1 MLDWMKKLFN
11 KEEEQTAMNKEVP
24 KQIESQPKIPRVN
37 HYTEAREAQMAS
49 RNAGKCRFPLIPDD
63 GFDEDDVREQPRF
76 EEQHVQSGVYEDQPT
91 QRGIKVE
98 RSRRPYV
105 EKVVATYEEPEVQY
119 EPDPEP
125 VVKKVSVPSQE
136 SSRRPFR
143 PTEMIS
149 PIYGYNRPSVEK
161 KVEKQEEEKE
171 REDLEISV
179 EGKSV
184 VDAWLEK
191 KGYTLSAFSEG
202 QTTTPSSSGRAGN
215 QQEEQNHSKKEE
227 KSVVD
232 QWLEKNGYEIERQ
245 EPVVEEKEVVQ
256 EINTPQEVSA
266 DEFLHKTI
274 AERTED
280 AGKEKDVVV
289 SNENSLQEE
298 LVDSQVEHEDTILA
312 EEMKCNTEIEK
323 QTSEESVIVKAEE
336 KLEETII
343 VEIPEEFAEIAETEE
358 PEVEV
363 TAETEESEEVE
374 VTAET
379 EESEEVEVIAEAE
392 ESEEV
397 EVTAETEESE
407 EVEVTAETEESEE
420 VEVTAEAEE
429 SEEVEVTA
437 ETEEF
442 EEVKV
447 IAEAE
452 ESEEAEV
459 TTETE
464 ESEEVEEIAETEE
477 SEEVEEIAEAE
488 ESEEVEVIAE
498 AEESEEVEVTTET
511 EESEEVEV
519 TAETEESEEVEVTA
533 EAEESEEVE
542 VTAETEEFE
551 EVKVIAEAEESEEA
565 EVTTETEE
573 SEEVEEIAETEE
585 SEEVEEIAEAEES
598 EEVEVIAE
606 AEESE
611 EVEVT
616 TETEESEEVEV
627 TAETEESEEVE
638 VTAEAEESEEVEV
651 TAETEEFEE
660 VKVIAEAEESEE
672 VEEIAEAE
680 ESEVEAFVE
689 LEETQPEMVLDEA
702 IEQKSE
708 FIHVAEADEQ
718 TKKDVQ
724 SFANVLIAETEENKL
739 VVEEALVAE
748 EQPVVEEA
756 PIAEGKP
763 VVEEAPVAE
772 EQLVVEEALVA
783 EEQPVVEEAP
793 IAEGKSVVEEAPVA
807 EEQLVVEETTIAEE
821 KPVVPKEEPKR
832 EKKRHVPFNVVMLK
846 QDRTRLMER
855 HAARTSVMQPSMGER
870 VENKPVHQVE
880 ESPVQ
885 QVVVESRVEE
895 QPVKQV
901 VVDPQVEEQPM
912 QQVVVEPQ
920 VEEQPMQQVVV
931 EPQVKE
937 QPMQQVVVEPQVE
950 VQPMQQVVVEPQV
963 KEQPMQQ
970 VVVEP
975 QVKEQP
981 MQQVVVE
988 PQVEEQ
994 LGQQMVVESQVEEKP
1009 MQQVVV
1015 EQVQKPISST
1025 EVQEKAYVVNQREND
1040 MRNVLQTPPTYT
1052 VPPLALLS
1060 IPRQAAL
1067 DNKEWLEEQ
1076 KELLDTTFNN
1086 FHVGAHVINVSQ
1098 GPAVTRFEVQPDPGV
1113 KVNKITNLS
1122 DDIKLSLAA
1131 KDIRIEAPI
1140 PGKSAIGIEVPNKES
1155 KPVFLREILR
1165 SPVFTKSES
1174 PLTVAL
1180 GLDISGDPIVTDIRK
1195 MPHGLIAGAT
1205 GSGKSVC
1212 INAILTSILYKA
1224 KPHEV
1229 KLMLIDPKMVEL
1241 APYNSVPHLVAPVIT
1256 DVKAATAALKWAV
1269 EEMERRYELFAH
1281 AGARDLTRY
1290 NTIVSEREIPGET
1303 LPYIVIVID
1312 ELADLMMV
1320 APGDVEEAICRIAQK
1335 ARACGIHLLVATQ
1348 RPSVDVITGLIK
1360 SNIPTRIAFTVSS
1373 QVDSRTIIDIGGA
1386 EKLLGRGD
1394 MLFLGNGTS
1403 KPVRVQ
1409 GVYVSDDEIEK
1420 TVDHVKKQM
1429 KPNYLFQQEDLLAKT
1444 EQSESEDE
1452 LFFDACQFVVEQ
1464 GGASTSSVQR
1474 KFRIGYNRA
1483 ARLIEEME
1491 SQGIISEARGTKP
1504 RDVLISEDEF
1514 AAMQETNV

>member
-11 KEEEQTAMNKEVP
+11 KEEEQTAINKEVP
-24 KQIESQPKIPRVN
+24 KQIESQSKIPRVN

-49 RNAGKCRFPLIPDD
+49 RNAGKCRFPLVPDN
-63 GFDEDDVREQPRF
+63 GFDEEDVIATGHF
-76 EEQHVQSGVYEDQPT
+76 EEQPVQVVTYENQPT

-98 RSRRPYV
+98 RSRRQYV
-105 EKVVATYEEPEVQY
+105 EQVVSTYEEPEVQY
-119 EPDPEP
+119 EPEREP
-125 VVKKVSVPSQE
+125 VVKKASAPSQE
-136 SSRRPFR
+136 SNRRPFR

-191 KGYTLSAFSEG
+191 KGYTLSDFSEG
-202 QTTTPSSSGRAGN
+202 QATTSSSHEGVDQRD
-215 QQEEQNHSKKEE
+215 QQSKKEE

-245 EPVVEEKEVVQ
+245 EPIVEKEVVQ
-256 EINTPQEVSA
+256 EISAQQAVPAGEVP
-266 DEFLHKTI
+266 HQTI
-274 AERTED
+274 AERMED
-280 AGKEKDVVV
+280 AKQESDVVAK
-289 SNENSLQEE
+289 NILQTE
-298 LVDSQVEHEDTILA
+298 LVDSKVEHEDTILS
-312 EEMKCNTEIEK
+312 EETKRNTEIEQPTIEVEK
-323 QTSEESVIVKAEE
+323 QAPEESVIVKAEE
-336 KLEETII
+336 KLEETIV
-343 VEIPEEFAEIAETEE
+343 VEIQEEVEAIAEAEAPEELEVIAETKESE
-358 PEVEV
+358 EVEV
-363 TAETEESEEVE
+363 ITETEAPEEAEVIAETEESEELEVIAETEVPEEVE
-374 VTAET
+374 VIAETEVPEEVEVIAETKESEEVEVITETEAQEEAEVITETEAQEEAEVIAET

-392 ESEEV
+392 ELEKV
-397 EVTAETEESE
+397 E
-407 EVEVTAETEESEE
+407 
-420 VEVTAEAEE
+420 
-429 SEEVEVTA
+429 
-437 ETEEF
+437 
-442 EEVKV
+442 V

-452 ESEEAEV
+452 EL
-459 TTETE
+459 
-464 ESEEVEEIAETEE
+464 
-477 SEEVEEIAEAE
+477 
-488 ESEEVEVIAE
+488 EEVEVIAE
-498 AEESEEVEVTTET
+498 AEEL
-511 EESEEVEV
+511 
-519 TAETEESEEVEVTA
+519 
-533 EAEESEEVE
+533 
-542 VTAETEEFE
+542 
-551 EVKVIAEAEESEEA
+551 
-565 EVTTETEE
+565 
-573 SEEVEEIAETEE
+573 
-585 SEEVEEIAEAEES
+585 

-606 AEESE
+606 AEELE
-611 EVEVT
+611 EVE
-616 TETEESEEVEV
+616 
-627 TAETEESEEVE
+627 
-638 VTAEAEESEEVEV
+638 
-651 TAETEEFEE
+651 
-660 VKVIAEAEESEE
+660 VIAEAEELEE
-672 VEEIAEAE
+672 VEVIAEAE
-680 ESEVEAFVE
+680 ELEEVEVIAEAEELEKVE
-689 LEETQPEMVLDEA
+689 VIAETEAPEEAEPVALEETQQEMVLNEA
-702 IEQKSE
+702 IEQTNE
-708 FIHVAEADEQ
+708 FIHVAEAEEQ
-718 TKKDVQ
+718 AKKDVQ
-724 SFANVLIAETEENKL
+724 SFADVLIAEEQR
-739 VVEEALVAE
+739 VVEEAPIAEGQQVVEEAPIAEEQRVVEEARIAEEQQVVEEARIAE

-756 PIAEGKP
+756 RIAEEQQ
-763 VVEEAPVAE
+763 VVEEAPIAEEQRVVEEVPVAE
-772 EQLVVEEALVA
+772 EQQVVEEVPVAEEQQVVEETPVAEEQQVVEEVPVAEEQQVVEEAAIAEAQQVVEEAVIA
-783 EEQPVVEEAP
+783 EEQPVVEET
-793 IAEGKSVVEEAPVA
+793 PVA
-807 EEQLVVEETTIAEE
+807 EAQ
-821 KPVVPKEEPKR
+821 PVVQKEEPKR

-855 HAARTSVMQPSMGER
+855 HAARANAMQSSMSER
-870 VENKPVHQVE
+870 VENKPVQQVE
-880 ESPVQ
+880 EKPV
-885 QVVVESRVEE
+885 
-895 QPVKQV
+895 
-901 VVDPQVEEQPM
+901 

-920 VEEQPMQQVVV
+920 VEEKPMQQVVEEKPV
-931 EPQVKE
+931 
-937 QPMQQVVVEPQVE
+937 QQE
-950 VQPMQQVVVEPQV
+950 
-963 KEQPMQQ
+963 
-970 VVVEP
+970 
-975 QVKEQP
+975 
-981 MQQVVVE
+981 VVE
-988 PQVEEQ
+988 PQVEEKPV
-994 LGQQMVVESQVEEKP
+994 QQEVVEPQVEEKP
-1009 MQQVVV
+1009 VQQEVVEQQVEEKPVEQEVVEPQVEEKPVQQEVVEPQVEEKPVQQEVVEPQVEEKSMQQVVV
-1015 EQVQKPISST
+1015 EQVQKPTSST

-1040 MRNVLQTPPTYT
+1040 MRNVLQTPPTYAI
-1052 VPPLALLS
+1052 PPLTLLS
-1060 IPRQAAL
+1060 IPQQAAL
-1067 DNKEWLEEQ
+1067 DNTEWLDEQ

-1290 NTIVSEREIPGET
+1290 NTIVSGREIPGET

-1420 TVDHVKKQM
+1420 TVDHVRKQM
-1429 KPNYLFQQEDLLAKT
+1429 KPNYLFKQEDLLAKT
-1444 EQSESEDE
+1444 EQAESEDE

-1491 SQGIISEARGTKP
+1491 SQGIISEGRGTKP

>member
-49 RNAGKCRFPLIPDD
+49 RNAGKCRFPLVPDN
-63 GFDEDDVREQPRF
+63 GFDEEDESEVNRF
-76 EEQHVQSGVYEDQPT
+76 EEQPVQGVTYEEPT
-91 QRGIKVE
+91 AQRGIKVE

-105 EKVVATYEEPEVQY
+105 EKVVSTYEEPEVQY
-119 EPDPEP
+119 EPVRES
-125 VVKKVSVPSQE
+125 VVKKASAPSQE
-136 SSRRPFR
+136 SNRRPFR

-161 KVEKQEEEKE
+161 KEEKQEEVKE

-191 KGYTLSAFSEG
+191 KGYKLSDFSEG
-202 QTTTPSSSGRAGN
+202 QAPTSSSHRAAN
-215 QQEEQNHSKKEE
+215 QQGEQQYEENKKEE

-245 EPVVEEKEVVQ
+245 VPLVEEKEVIQ
-256 EINTPQEVSA
+256 EMSTPQEVSA
-266 DEFLHKTI
+266 DELLHKTV
-274 AERTED
+274 AEQMES
-280 AGKEKDVVV
+280 AKLEKDVVV
-289 SNENSLQEE
+289 LNENNLQEE
-298 LVDSQVEHEDTILA
+298 LVASKVEHEDTILS
-312 EEMKCNTEIEK
+312 EEIKRNTEIKQPTIEVEK
-323 QTSEESVIVKAEE
+323 QAPEESVIVKAEE

-343 VEIPEEFAEIAETEE
+343 VEIPEEVSK
-358 PEVEV
+358 VEV
-363 TAETEESEEVE
+363 ITETEESEEVE
-374 VTAET
+374 VIAEAKELEEVEVIAET

-397 EVTAETEESE
+397 EVIAEAEESEEAEVIAETEESE
-407 EVEVTAETEESEE
+407 EVEVIAEAEEVEVIAETEEVEVIAETEESEE
-420 VEVTAEAEE
+420 VEVIAEAKE
-429 SEEVEVTA
+429 SEEVEVIA
-437 ETEEF
+437 EAKELEEVEVIAEAEES

-459 TTETE
+459 
-464 ESEEVEEIAETEE
+464 IAET
-477 SEEVEEIAEAE
+477 E

-498 AEESEEVEVTTET
+498 AEESEE
-511 EESEEVEV
+511 
-519 TAETEESEEVEVTA
+519 A
-533 EAEESEEVE
+533 
-542 VTAETEEFE
+542 
-551 EVKVIAEAEESEEA
+551 
-565 EVTTETEE
+565 
-573 SEEVEEIAETEE
+573 
-585 SEEVEEIAEAEES
+585 
-598 EEVEVIAE
+598 EVIAE
-606 AEESE
+606 AEELE
-611 EVEVT
+611 EV
-616 TETEESEEVEV
+616 
-627 TAETEESEEVE
+627 
-638 VTAEAEESEEVEV
+638 
-651 TAETEEFEE
+651 
-660 VKVIAEAEESEE
+660 
-672 VEEIAEAE
+672 
-680 ESEVEAFVE
+680 
-689 LEETQPEMVLDEA
+689 EA

-724 SFANVLIAETEENKL
+724 SFANVLIAETEENRR
-739 VVEEALVAE
+739 VVEEAQVAEEQRVVEEAPVVEEQRVVEETPVVEEQRVVEETPIAE
-748 EQPVVEEA
+748 EQPVV
-756 PIAEGKP
+756 
-763 VVEEAPVAE
+763 
-772 EQLVVEEALVA
+772 Q
-783 EEQPVVEEAP
+783 
-793 IAEGKSVVEEAPVA
+793 
-807 EEQLVVEETTIAEE
+807 
-821 KPVVPKEEPKR
+821 KEEPKR

-855 HAARTSVMQPSMGER
+855 HAARANAMQPSANVR
-870 VENKPVHQVE
+870 VENKPVQQEVAEPQVE
-880 ESPVQ
+880 ERPVQ
-885 QVVVESRVEE
+885 QVVAE
-895 QPVKQV
+895 
-901 VVDPQVEEQPM
+901 PQVEENPM

-920 VEEQPMQQVVV
+920 VEERPVQQVVA
-931 EPQVKE
+931 
-937 QPMQQVVVEPQVE
+937 EPQVE
-950 VQPMQQVVVEPQV
+950 ERPVQQVVAEPQV
-963 KEQPMQQ
+963 E
-970 VVVEP
+970 EN
-975 QVKEQP
+975 P

-988 PQVEEQ
+988 PQVEERPV
-994 LGQQMVVESQVEEKP
+994 QQVVVEPQVEERPVQQVAEPQVEERPVQQVVAEPQVEEQP

-1040 MRNVLQTPPTYT
+1040 MRNVLHTPPTYT

-1060 IPRQAAL
+1060 IPQQSAL
-1067 DNKEWLEEQ
+1067 DNTEWLEEQ

-1429 KPNYLFQQEDLLAKT
+1429 KPNYLFKQEDLLAKT
-1444 EQSESEDE
+1444 EQAESEDE
-1452 LFFDACQFVVEQ
+1452 LFLDACQFVVEQ

-1491 SQGIISEARGTKP
+1491 SQGIISEGRGTKP

>member
-24 KQIESQPKIPRVN
+24 KQMESQPKIPRVN

-49 RNAGKCRFPLIPDD
+49 RNAGKCRFPLVPDN
-63 GFDEDDVREQPRF
+63 GFDEEDVIEAGHF
-76 EEQHVQSGVYEDQPT
+76 EEQPVQAVTYEDQPI

-105 EKVVATYEEPEVQY
+105 EKVVSTYEEPEVQY
-119 EPDPEP
+119 EPERESVIKKASAP
-125 VVKKVSVPSQE
+125 VQE
-136 SSRRPFR
+136 SNRRPFR

-161 KVEKQEEEKE
+161 KEEKQEEVKE

-179 EGKSV
+179 EGKAV

-191 KGYTLSAFSEG
+191 KGYTLSDFSEG
-202 QTTTPSSSGRAGN
+202 QATSSSPSHESVG
-215 QQEEQNHSKKEE
+215 QQDKKKE

-245 EPVVEEKEVVQ
+245 EPLVEEKEVIQ
-256 EINTPQEVSA
+256 EMSTPQEVSA
-266 DEFLHKTI
+266 DELLHKTV
-274 AERTED
+274 AEQMES
-280 AGKEKDVVV
+280 AKLEKDVVV
-289 SNENSLQEE
+289 LNENNLQEE
-298 LVDSQVEHEDTILA
+298 VVASKVEHEDTILS
-312 EEMKCNTEIEK
+312 EEIKRNTEIEQPTIEVEK
-323 QTSEESVIVKAEE
+323 QTSQESVIVKAEE

-343 VEIPEEFAEIAETEE
+343 VEIPEEL
-358 PEVEV
+358 
-363 TAETEESEEVE
+363 EEVE
-374 VTAET
+374 VITETEELEEVEVIAET

-392 ESEEV
+392 ELEEV
-397 EVTAETEESE
+397 EVIAETEETEEVEVIAETEETEEVEVIAETEESE
-407 EVEVTAETEESEE
+407 EVEV
-420 VEVTAEAEE
+420 
-429 SEEVEVTA
+429 
-437 ETEEF
+437 
-442 EEVKV
+442 

-452 ESEEAEV
+452 EL
-459 TTETE
+459 
-464 ESEEVEEIAETEE
+464 EEVEVIAET
-477 SEEVEEIAEAE
+477 
-488 ESEEVEVIAE
+488 EEVEVIAE
-498 AEESEEVEVTTET
+498 AEESEEVEV
-511 EESEEVEV
+511 
-519 TAETEESEEVEVTA
+519 
-533 EAEESEEVE
+533 
-542 VTAETEEFE
+542 
-551 EVKVIAEAEESEEA
+551 
-565 EVTTETEE
+565 
-573 SEEVEEIAETEE
+573 IAETEE
-585 SEEVEEIAEAEES
+585 L

-606 AEESE
+606 TKAPV
-611 EVEVT
+611 VETFV
-616 TETEESEEVEV
+616 
-627 TAETEESEEVE
+627 AL
-638 VTAEAEESEEVEV
+638 
-651 TAETEEFEE
+651 
-660 VKVIAEAEESEE
+660 
-672 VEEIAEAE
+672 EEIQQED
-680 ESEVEAFVE
+680 EV
-689 LEETQPEMVLDEA
+689 
-702 IEQKSE
+702 IEQNSE

-718 TKKDVQ
+718 TKNDVQ
-724 SFANVLIAETEENKL
+724 SFANVLIAEIEENKR
-739 VVEEALVAE
+739 
-748 EQPVVEEA
+748 
-756 PIAEGKP
+756 

-772 EQLVVEEALVA
+772 EQ
-783 EEQPVVEEAP
+783 
-793 IAEGKSVVEEAPVA
+793 SVVEEAPVV
-807 EEQLVVEETTIAEE
+807 EEQ
-821 KPVVPKEEPKR
+821 PVVQKEEPKR

-855 HAARTSVMQPSMGER
+855 HAARANAMPPSVNVR
-870 VENKPVHQVE
+870 VENKPVQQEVAEPQVKKQPMQQEVVESQVE
-880 ESPVQ
+880 EQPMQQVIVEPQVEEQSMQ
-885 QVVVESRVEE
+885 QVVVEPQVEE
-895 QPVKQV
+895 QPMQQEV
-901 VVDPQVEEQPM
+901 VESQVEEQPM

-931 EPQVKE
+931 ESQVGE
-937 QPMQQVVVEPQVE
+937 QPMQQVVVES
-950 VQPMQQVVVEPQV
+950 
-963 KEQPMQQ
+963 
-970 VVVEP
+970 
-975 QVKEQP
+975 
-981 MQQVVVE
+981 
-988 PQVEEQ
+988 QVEEQ
-994 LGQQMVVESQVEEKP
+994 P

-1025 EVQEKAYVVNQREND
+1025 EPKEKAYVVNQREND
-1040 MRNVLQTPPTYT
+1040 MRNVLHTPPTYT

-1060 IPRQAAL
+1060 IPQQSTL
-1067 DNKEWLEEQ
+1067 DNTEWLDEQ

-1269 EEMERRYELFAH
+1269 DEMERRYELFAH

-1290 NTIVSEREIPGET
+1290 NTIVSERDIPGET

-1420 TVDHVKKQM
+1420 TVDHVRKQM
-1429 KPNYLFQQEDLLAKT
+1429 KPNYLFKQEDLLAKT
-1444 EQSESEDE
+1444 EQAESEDE

>member
-49 RNAGKCRFPLIPDD
+49 RNAGKCRFPLVPDN
-63 GFDEDDVREQPRF
+63 GFDEEDVIETGHF
-76 EEQHVQSGVYEDQPT
+76 EEQPVQGVTYETQPI

-98 RSRRPYV
+98 RSRRQYV
-105 EKVVATYEEPEVQY
+105 EKVVSTYEEPEMQY
-119 EPDPEP
+119 EPEQEP
-125 VVKKVSVPSQE
+125 VVKKAPVPSQE
-136 SSRRPFR
+136 SNRRPFR

-161 KVEKQEEEKE
+161 KVVQQEEEKE

-191 KGYTLSAFSEG
+191 KGYTLSDFSEG
-202 QTTTPSSSGRAGN
+202 QAKTSSSHEGVDQRD
-215 QQEEQNHSKKEE
+215 QPSKKEE

-245 EPVVEEKEVVQ
+245 EPIVEEKEVVQ
-256 EINTPQEVSA
+256 EMSAPQEVPA
-266 DEFLHKTI
+266 AELLHQTI
-274 AERTED
+274 AERMED
-280 AGKEKDVVV
+280 TKQESDVVAR
-289 SNENSLQEE
+289 NILQAE
-298 LVDSQVEHEDTILA
+298 LVDSKVEHEDTILS
-312 EEMKCNTEIEK
+312 EEIKRNTEIEQPTIEVEK
-323 QTSEESVIVKAEE
+323 QAPEESVIVKAEV

-343 VEIPEEFAEIAETEE
+343 VEIPEVEVIAETEE
-358 PEVEV
+358 P
-363 TAETEESEEVE
+363 
-374 VTAET
+374 
-379 EESEEVEVIAEAE
+379 EEVEVIAEAE
-392 ESEEV
+392 ELEEV
-397 EVTAETEESE
+397 EV
-407 EVEVTAETEESEE
+407 
-420 VEVTAEAEE
+420 
-429 SEEVEVTA
+429 
-437 ETEEF
+437 
-442 EEVKV
+442 
-447 IAEAE
+447 
-452 ESEEAEV
+452 
-459 TTETE
+459 
-464 ESEEVEEIAETEE
+464 IAETEE
-477 SEEVEEIAEAE
+477 PEEVEVIAETEEPEEVEVIAE
-488 ESEEVEVIAE
+488 TEEPEEVEVIAETEELEEVEVIAETEEPEEVEVIAETEELEEVEVIAETEEPEEVEVIAE
-498 AEESEEVEVTTET
+498 AEELEEVEPV
-511 EESEEVEV
+511 
-519 TAETEESEEVEVTA
+519 A
-533 EAEESEEVE
+533 
-542 VTAETEEFE
+542 
-551 EVKVIAEAEESEEA
+551 
-565 EVTTETEE
+565 
-573 SEEVEEIAETEE
+573 
-585 SEEVEEIAEAEES
+585 
-598 EEVEVIAE
+598 
-606 AEESE
+606 
-611 EVEVT
+611 
-616 TETEESEEVEV
+616 
-627 TAETEESEEVE
+627 
-638 VTAEAEESEEVEV
+638 
-651 TAETEEFEE
+651 
-660 VKVIAEAEESEE
+660 
-672 VEEIAEAE
+672 
-680 ESEVEAFVE
+680 
-689 LEETQPEMVLDEA
+689 LEETQQEMLLNEA
-702 IEQKSE
+702 IEQKNE
-708 FIHVAEADEQ
+708 FIHGAEADEQ

-724 SFANVLIAETEENKL
+724 SFANVLIAEEQQ
-739 VVEEALVAE
+739 VVEEAPIVE
-748 EQPVVEEA
+748 EQQVVEEAPIVEEQQVVEEAPIVEEQQVVEEAPIVEEQQVVEEAPIVEEQQVVEEA
-756 PIAEGKP
+756 PIAE
-763 VVEEAPVAE
+763 
-772 EQLVVEEALVA
+772 EQ
-783 EEQPVVEEAP
+783 QVVEEAP
-793 IAEGKSVVEEAPVA
+793 IAEEQQVVEEAPIV
-807 EEQLVVEETTIAEE
+807 EEQQVVEKAPIVEE
-821 KPVVPKEEPKR
+821 QQVVEKAPIVEEQQVVQKEEPKR

-846 QDRTRLMER
+846 QDRTRLRER
-855 HAARTSVMQPSMGER
+855 HAARMNAMQSSMSER

-880 ESPVQ
+880 EQQMQQEVIESRVEEKPVQ

-895 QPVKQV
+895 KPVQQV
-901 VVDPQVEEQPM
+901 VVEPQVEEKPVQQVVVEPQVEEKPMQQVVVESRVEEKPM

-920 VEEQPMQQVVV
+920 VEEKPMQQVVV
-931 EPQVKE
+931 ESQVEEK
-937 QPMQQVVVEPQVE
+937 PVQQVVVESRVE
-950 VQPMQQVVVEPQV
+950 ER
-963 KEQPMQQ
+963 
-970 VVVEP
+970 
-975 QVKEQP
+975 P

-988 PQVEEQ
+988 PQVEE
-994 LGQQMVVESQVEEKP
+994 KP
-1009 MQQVVV
+1009 VQQVVV

-1052 VPPLALLS
+1052 IPPLTLLS
-1060 IPRQAAL
+1060 IPQQAAL
-1067 DNKEWLEEQ
+1067 DNTEWLDEQ

-1290 NTIVSEREIPGET
+1290 NTIVSGREIPGET

-1420 TVDHVKKQM
+1420 TVDHVRKQM
-1429 KPNYLFQQEDLLAKT
+1429 KPNYLFKQEDLLAKT
-1444 EQSESEDE
+1444 EQAESEDE

-1491 SQGIISEARGTKP
+1491 SQGIISEGRGTKP

>member
-11 KEEEQTAMNKEVP
+11 KEEEQTAINKEVP

-49 RNAGKCRFPLIPDD
+49 RNAGKCRFPLVPDN
-63 GFDEDDVREQPRF
+63 GFDEEDVIATGHF
-76 EEQHVQSGVYEDQPT
+76 EEQPVQVVTYENQPT
-91 QRGIKVE
+91 QRGVKVE
-98 RSRRPYV
+98 RSRRQYV
-105 EKVVATYEEPEVQY
+105 EKVVSTYEEPEVQY
-119 EPDPEP
+119 EPEREP
-125 VVKKVSVPSQE
+125 VVKKASAPSQE
-136 SSRRPFR
+136 SNRRPFR

-161 KVEKQEEEKE
+161 KVEKQEEKKE

-191 KGYTLSAFSEG
+191 KGYTLSDFSEG
-202 QTTTPSSSGRAGN
+202 QATNSSSHEGIDQRD
-215 QQEEQNHSKKEE
+215 QQNKKEE

-232 QWLEKNGYEIERQ
+232 RWLEKNGYEIESQ
-245 EPVVEEKEVVQ
+245 EPIVEEKEVVQ
-256 EINTPQEVSA
+256 EISAQQAVPAGEVP
-266 DEFLHKTI
+266 HQTI
-274 AERTED
+274 AERMED
-280 AGKEKDVVV
+280 AKQESDVVAQ
-289 SNENSLQEE
+289 NILQTE
-298 LVDSQVEHEDTILA
+298 LVDSKVEHEDTILS
-312 EEMKCNTEIEK
+312 EETKRNTEIEQPTIEVEK
-323 QTSEESVIVKAEE
+323 QAPEESVIVKAEE

-343 VEIPEEFAEIAETEE
+343 VEIPEEVEVIAE
-358 PEVEV
+358 
-363 TAETEESEEVE
+363 AEESEEVE
-374 VTAET
+374 VIAEA
-379 EESEEVEVIAEAE
+379 EAPEEVEVIAEAE

-397 EVTAETEESE
+397 EVIAETEAPE
-407 EVEVTAETEESEE
+407 EVE
-420 VEVTAEAEE
+420 
-429 SEEVEVTA
+429 
-437 ETEEF
+437 
-442 EEVKV
+442 V

-452 ESEEAEV
+452 EL
-459 TTETE
+459 
-464 ESEEVEEIAETEE
+464 
-477 SEEVEEIAEAE
+477 
-488 ESEEVEVIAE
+488 EEVEVIAE
-498 AEESEEVEVTTET
+498 AEESEEVEVI
-511 EESEEVEV
+511 
-519 TAETEESEEVEVTA
+519 AETEESEEA
-533 EAEESEEVE
+533 E
-542 VTAETEEFE
+542 
-551 EVKVIAEAEESEEA
+551 VIAEAEESEEA
-565 EVTTETEE
+565 EVIAEAEESEEAEVIAETEE
-573 SEEVEEIAETEE
+573 SEEAEVIAETEE
-585 SEEVEEIAEAEES
+585 SEEVEVIAETEAP

-606 AEESE
+606 AEELE
-611 EVEVT
+611 EVEVIA
-616 TETEESEEVEV
+616 ETEELEEVEV
-627 TAETEESEEVE
+627 IAETEELEEVE
-638 VTAEAEESEEVEV
+638 VI
-651 TAETEEFEE
+651 AETEELEE
-660 VKVIAEAEESEE
+660 VEVIAEAEELEE
-672 VEEIAEAE
+672 VEVIAEAE
-680 ESEVEAFVE
+680 ELEEVEVIAEAEELEEVE
-689 LEETQPEMVLDEA
+689 VITETEAPEEAEPVALEETQQEMVLNEA
-702 IEQKSE
+702 IEQTNE
-708 FIHVAEADEQ
+708 FIHVAEAEEQ
-718 TKKDVQ
+718 AKKDVQ
-724 SFANVLIAETEENKL
+724 SFADVLIAEEQR
-739 VVEEALVAE
+739 VVEEAPIVEEQQVVEEAPIAE

-756 PIAEGKP
+756 PIAE
-763 VVEEAPVAE
+763 
-772 EQLVVEEALVA
+772 
-783 EEQPVVEEAP
+783 EQPVVEEAP
-793 IAEGKSVVEEAPVA
+793 IAE
-807 EEQLVVEETTIAEE
+807 EQPIVQ
-821 KPVVPKEEPKR
+821 KEEPKR

-855 HAARTSVMQPSMGER
+855 HAARVNAMQSSMSER
-870 VENKPVHQVE
+870 VEHKPVQQVE
-880 ESPVQ
+880 EKPMQ
-885 QVVVESRVEE
+885 QVVVEPQMEETPMQQVAVEPRVEE
-895 QPVKQV
+895 R
-901 VVDPQVEEQPM
+901 PM

-920 VEEQPMQQVVV
+920 VEETPMQQVAVEPQVEERPMQQVVV
-931 EPQVKE
+931 EETPV
-937 QPMQQVVVEPQVE
+937 QQVA
-950 VQPMQQVVVEPQV
+950 
-963 KEQPMQQ
+963 
-970 VVVEP
+970 
-975 QVKEQP
+975 
-981 MQQVVVE
+981 VE
-988 PQVEEQ
+988 PQVEER
-994 LGQQMVVESQVEEKP
+994 P
-1009 MQQVVV
+1009 MQQVVA
-1015 EQVQKPISST
+1015 EQVQKPTSST

-1040 MRNVLQTPPTYT
+1040 MRNVLQTPPTYAI
-1052 VPPLALLS
+1052 PPLTLLS
-1060 IPRQAAL
+1060 IPQQAAL
-1067 DNKEWLEEQ
+1067 DNTEWLDEQ

-1290 NTIVSEREIPGET
+1290 NTIVSGREIPGET

-1420 TVDHVKKQM
+1420 TVDHVRKQM
-1429 KPNYLFQQEDLLAKT
+1429 KPNYLFKQEDLLAKT
-1444 EQSESEDE
+1444 EQAESEDE

-1491 SQGIISEARGTKP
+1491 SQGIISEGRGTKP

>member
-24 KQIESQPKIPRVN
+24 KQVESQPKIPRVN

-49 RNAGKCRFPLIPDD
+49 RNAGKCRFPLVPDN
-63 GFDEDDVREQPRF
+63 GFDEEDVIETGHF
-76 EEQHVQSGVYEDQPT
+76 EEQPVQAVTYENEPI

-98 RSRRPYV
+98 RSRRQYV
-105 EKVVATYEEPEVQY
+105 EKVVSTYEEPQMRY
-119 EPDPEP
+119 EPEREP
-125 VVKKVSVPSQE
+125 VVKKASTPAQE
-136 SSRRPFR
+136 SNRRPFR

-161 KVEKQEEEKE
+161 KEEKQEEVKE

-191 KGYTLSAFSEG
+191 KGYTLSDFSEG
-202 QTTTPSSSGRAGN
+202 QAPTSSSHRAAN
-215 QQEEQNHSKKEE
+215 QQGERQYEESKKEE

-245 EPVVEEKEVVQ
+245 EPIVEEKEVVQ
-256 EINTPQEVSA
+256 EMSAPQEVPA
-266 DEFLHKTI
+266 AELLHETI
-274 AERTED
+274 AERMEG
-280 AGKEKDVVV
+280 AKQESDVVDK
-289 SNENSLQEE
+289 NILQEE
-298 LVDSQVEHEDTILA
+298 LVDSKVEHEDTILS
-312 EEMKCNTEIEK
+312 EEIKRSTEIEQPTIEVEK
-323 QTSEESVIVKAEE
+323 QAPEESVIVKAEE
-336 KLEETII
+336 KLEETIV
-343 VEIPEEFAEIAETEE
+343 VEIPEEVEVIAEAEE
-358 PEVEV
+358 PEEVEV
-363 TAETEESEEVE
+363 IAETEESEEVE

-379 EESEEVEVIAEAE
+379 EELEEVEVVAETEELEEVEVIAETEELEEVEVIAEAE

-397 EVTAETEESE
+397 EV
-407 EVEVTAETEESEE
+407 
-420 VEVTAEAEE
+420 
-429 SEEVEVTA
+429 
-437 ETEEF
+437 
-442 EEVKV
+442 
-447 IAEAE
+447 
-452 ESEEAEV
+452 
-459 TTETE
+459 
-464 ESEEVEEIAETEE
+464 IAETEAP
-477 SEEVEEIAEAE
+477 EEVEPVA
-488 ESEEVEVIAE
+488 
-498 AEESEEVEVTTET
+498 
-511 EESEEVEV
+511 
-519 TAETEESEEVEVTA
+519 
-533 EAEESEEVE
+533 
-542 VTAETEEFE
+542 
-551 EVKVIAEAEESEEA
+551 
-565 EVTTETEE
+565 
-573 SEEVEEIAETEE
+573 
-585 SEEVEEIAEAEES
+585 
-598 EEVEVIAE
+598 
-606 AEESE
+606 
-611 EVEVT
+611 
-616 TETEESEEVEV
+616 
-627 TAETEESEEVE
+627 
-638 VTAEAEESEEVEV
+638 
-651 TAETEEFEE
+651 
-660 VKVIAEAEESEE
+660 
-672 VEEIAEAE
+672 
-680 ESEVEAFVE
+680 
-689 LEETQPEMVLDEA
+689 LEEMQQEMVLNEA
-702 IEQKSE
+702 IEQKNE
-708 FIHVAEADEQ
+708 FIHVAVADEQ

-724 SFANVLIAETEENKL
+724 SFADVLIAEEQS
-739 VVEEALVAE
+739 VVEETPIVEEQPVAEETSIVEEQPVAEEAPVVE
-748 EQPVVEEA
+748 EQPVV
-756 PIAEGKP
+756 
-763 VVEEAPVAE
+763 
-772 EQLVVEEALVA
+772 Q
-783 EEQPVVEEAP
+783 
-793 IAEGKSVVEEAPVA
+793 
-807 EEQLVVEETTIAEE
+807 
-821 KPVVPKEEPKR
+821 KEEPKR

-846 QDRTRLMER
+846 QDRARLMER
-855 HAARTSVMQPSMGER
+855 HASRTNGMQSSMSER

-880 ESPVQ
+880 EQ
-885 QVVVESRVEE
+885 
-895 QPVKQV
+895 
-901 VVDPQVEEQPM
+901 PQVEEKPM

-920 VEEQPMQQVVV
+920 VEEKQMQQ
-931 EPQVKE
+931 
-937 QPMQQVVVEPQVE
+937 VVEPQVE
-950 VQPMQQVVVEPQV
+950 E
-963 KEQPMQQ
+963 K
-970 VVVEP
+970 
-975 QVKEQP
+975 P

-988 PQVEEQ
+988 PQVEEKPM
-994 LGQQMVVESQVEEKP
+994 QQVVVEPQVEEKP

-1015 EQVQKPISST
+1015 EPQVEEKPMQQVVVEPQVEEKPVQQVVEEQVQKPISST
-1025 EVQEKAYVVNQREND
+1025 EVEEKAYVVNQREND
-1040 MRNVLQTPPTYT
+1040 VRNVLQTPPTYT
-1052 VPPLALLS
+1052 IPSLTLLS
-1060 IPRQAAL
+1060 IPQQAAL
-1067 DNKEWLEEQ
+1067 DNTEWLEEQ

-1290 NTIVSEREIPGET
+1290 NTIVSGREIPGET

-1429 KPNYLFQQEDLLAKT
+1429 KPNYLFKQEDLLVKT
-1444 EQSESEDE
+1444 EQAESEDE
-1452 LFFDACQFVVEQ
+1452 LFLDACQFVVEQ

-1491 SQGIISEARGTKP
+1491 SQGIISEGRGTKP

>member
-49 RNAGKCRFPLIPDD
+49 RNAGKCRFPLVPDN
-63 GFDEDDVREQPRF
+63 GFDEEDESEVNRF
-76 EEQHVQSGVYEDQPT
+76 EEQPVQGVTYEEPT
-91 QRGIKVE
+91 AQRGIKVE

-105 EKVVATYEEPEVQY
+105 EKVVSTYEEPEVQY
-119 EPDPEP
+119 EPVRES
-125 VVKKVSVPSQE
+125 VVKKASAPSQE
-136 SSRRPFR
+136 SNRRPFR

-161 KVEKQEEEKE
+161 KEEKQEEVKE

-191 KGYTLSAFSEG
+191 KGYTLSDFSEG
-202 QTTTPSSSGRAGN
+202 QATSSASGEVVE
-215 QQEEQNHSKKEE
+215 QQGQQSKKEE

-245 EPVVEEKEVVQ
+245 VPLVEEKEVIQ
-256 EINTPQEVSA
+256 EMSTPQEVPA
-266 DEFLHKTI
+266 DELLHKTV
-274 AERTED
+274 AEQMES
-280 AGKEKDVVV
+280 AKLEKDVVV
-289 SNENSLQEE
+289 LNENNLQEE
-298 LVDSQVEHEDTILA
+298 LVASKVEHEDTILS
-312 EEMKCNTEIEK
+312 EEIKRNTEIKQPTIEVEK
-323 QTSEESVIVKAEE
+323 QALEESVIVKAEE

-343 VEIPEEFAEIAETEE
+343 VEIPEEVSQVEVIAETEE
-358 PEVEV
+358 LEEVVMETEAPEEVEV
-363 TAETEESEEVE
+363 IAEAEESEEAEVIAETEESEEVE
-374 VTAET
+374 VIAEAEESEEAEVIAET

-397 EVTAETEESE
+397 EV
-407 EVEVTAETEESEE
+407 
-420 VEVTAEAEE
+420 
-429 SEEVEVTA
+429 
-437 ETEEF
+437 
-442 EEVKV
+442 

-459 TTETE
+459 
-464 ESEEVEEIAETEE
+464 IAETEE
-477 SEEVEEIAEAE
+477 SEEAEVIAEAEESEEVEVIAETEESKEVEVIAETEELEEVEVIAETE

-498 AEESEEVEVTTET
+498 AEESEEVEVIAEV
-511 EESEEVEV
+511 EESEEAEV
-519 TAETEESEEVEVTA
+519 IAETEESEEVEV
-533 EAEESEEVE
+533 
-542 VTAETEEFE
+542 
-551 EVKVIAEAEESEEA
+551 IAEINAPVVETFVALEDIQQEA
-565 EVTTETEE
+565 
-573 SEEVEEIAETEE
+573 
-585 SEEVEEIAEAEES
+585 
-598 EEVEVIAE
+598 
-606 AEESE
+606 
-611 EVEVT
+611 
-616 TETEESEEVEV
+616 
-627 TAETEESEEVE
+627 
-638 VTAEAEESEEVEV
+638 
-651 TAETEEFEE
+651 
-660 VKVIAEAEESEE
+660 
-672 VEEIAEAE
+672 
-680 ESEVEAFVE
+680 
-689 LEETQPEMVLDEA
+689 EA

-724 SFANVLIAETEENKL
+724 SFADVLI
-739 VVEEALVAE
+739 AE

-756 PIAEGKP
+756 PI
-763 VVEEAPVAE
+763 VEE
-772 EQLVVEEALVA
+772 Q
-783 EEQPVVEEAP
+783 
-793 IAEGKSVVEEAPVA
+793 SVVEEAPVA
-807 EEQLVVEETTIAEE
+807 EEQRVVEEAPVVEEQSVVEEAPVVEEQSVVEEAPVVEEQSVVEEAPVAEE
-821 KPVVPKEEPKR
+821 QRVVEEAPVVEEQRVVEEAPVAEEQRVVEEAPVVEEQRVVEEAPVVEEQPVAEETPVAEEQPVVQKEEPKR

-855 HAARTSVMQPSMGER
+855 HAARANAMQPSANVR
-870 VENKPVHQVE
+870 VENKPVQQEVAEPQVE
-880 ESPVQ
+880 EHPVQQVAAEPQVEERPVQ
-885 QVVVESRVEE
+885 QVVVES
-895 QPVKQV
+895 
-901 VVDPQVEEQPM
+901 QVEEHPM
-912 QQVVVEPQ
+912 QQVVAEPQ
-920 VEEQPMQQVVV
+920 VEEQPIQQI
-931 EPQVKE
+931 
-937 QPMQQVVVEPQVE
+937 
-950 VQPMQQVVVEPQV
+950 
-963 KEQPMQQ
+963 
-970 VVVEP
+970 
-975 QVKEQP
+975 
-981 MQQVVVE
+981 
-988 PQVEEQ
+988 
-994 LGQQMVVESQVEEKP
+994 
-1009 MQQVVV
+1009 VV

-1040 MRNVLQTPPTYT
+1040 MRNVLHTPPTYT

-1060 IPRQAAL
+1060 IPQQSAL
-1067 DNKEWLEEQ
+1067 DNTEWLEEQ

-1429 KPNYLFQQEDLLAKT
+1429 KPNYLFKQEDLLAKT
-1444 EQSESEDE
+1444 EQAESEDE
-1452 LFFDACQFVVEQ
+1452 LFFEACQFVVEQ

-1483 ARLIEEME
+1483 ARLIEEMQ

>member
-11 KEEEQTAMNKEVP
+11 KEEEQTAMNKEVQ
-24 KQIESQPKIPRVN
+24 KQVESQPKIPRVN

-49 RNAGKCRFPLIPDD
+49 RNAGKCRFPLVPDN
-63 GFDEDDVREQPRF
+63 GFDEEDVIETGRF
-76 EEQHVQSGVYEDQPT
+76 EEQPVQAVTYKESPI

-98 RSRRPYV
+98 RSRRQYV
-105 EKVVATYEEPEVQY
+105 EKVVSTYEEPEMQY
-119 EPDPEP
+119 EPEREP
-125 VVKKVSVPSQE
+125 VVKKASTPAQE
-136 SSRRPFR
+136 SNRRPFR

-161 KVEKQEEEKE
+161 KEEKQEEVKE

-191 KGYTLSAFSEG
+191 KGYTLSDFSEG
-202 QTTTPSSSGRAGN
+202 QAPTSSSHERVDEQD
-215 QQEEQNHSKKEE
+215 QQSKKEE

-245 EPVVEEKEVVQ
+245 EPIVEEKEVAQ
-256 EINTPQEVSA
+256 EMSAPQEVPA
-266 DEFLHKTI
+266 AELLHETI
-274 AERTED
+274 AERMED
-280 AGKEKDVVV
+280 AKQEKDVVV
-289 SNENSLQEE
+289 ENVLQTESLA
-298 LVDSQVEHEDTILA
+298 SKVEHEDTILS
-312 EEMKCNTEIEK
+312 EEMKRNTEIDQPTIEVEK
-323 QTSEESVIVKAEE
+323 QAPEESVIVKAEE

-343 VEIPEEFAEIAETEE
+343 VEIPEEFEEVDVITETEE
-358 PEVEV
+358 SEEVEV
-363 TAETEESEEVE
+363 IAEAEESEEVEVEVIAETEESEEVE
-374 VTAET
+374 VIAETEESEEVEVIAET

-397 EVTAETEESE
+397 EVIAETEESE
-407 EVEVTAETEESEE
+407 EVEVIAETEESEE
-420 VEVTAEAEE
+420 VEV
-429 SEEVEVTA
+429 
-437 ETEEF
+437 
-442 EEVKV
+442 
-447 IAEAE
+447 
-452 ESEEAEV
+452 
-459 TTETE
+459 
-464 ESEEVEEIAETEE
+464 IAETEE
-477 SEEVEEIAEAE
+477 SEEVEVIAEAE

-498 AEESEEVEVTTET
+498 AEESEEVEVI
-511 EESEEVEV
+511 
-519 TAETEESEEVEVTA
+519 AETKA
-533 EAEESEEVE
+533 P
-542 VTAETEEFE
+542 
-551 EVKVIAEAEESEEA
+551 EEA
-565 EVTTETEE
+565 EPV
-573 SEEVEEIAETEE
+573 V
-585 SEEVEEIAEAEES
+585 
-598 EEVEVIAE
+598 
-606 AEESE
+606 
-611 EVEVT
+611 
-616 TETEESEEVEV
+616 
-627 TAETEESEEVE
+627 
-638 VTAEAEESEEVEV
+638 
-651 TAETEEFEE
+651 
-660 VKVIAEAEESEE
+660 
-672 VEEIAEAE
+672 
-680 ESEVEAFVE
+680 
-689 LEETQPEMVLDEA
+689 LEETQQEMVLNEA
-702 IEQKSE
+702 IEQKNE

-724 SFANVLIAETEENKL
+724 SFADVLIAEEAAIEEEQS
-739 VVEEALVAE
+739 VVEEAVIEE

-756 PIAEGKP
+756 VIE
-763 VVEEAPVAE
+763 
-772 EQLVVEEALVA
+772 
-783 EEQPVVEEAP
+783 EEQPVVEEAVIEEEQP
-793 IAEGKSVVEEAPVA
+793 VVEEAVIEEAVIEEEQPVVEEAVIEEEQRVVEETVIEEEQRVVEETVIEEEQPVAEETPVVEEPPVVEEAAIEEEQSVVEETPVVEEQRVVEETVIEEEQPVA
-807 EEQLVVEETTIAEE
+807 EETPVAEE
-821 KPVVPKEEPKR
+821 PPVVQKEEPKR

-846 QDRTRLMER
+846 QDRARLVER
-855 HAARTSVMQPSMGER
+855 HAARTNAMQPSMKER
-870 VENKPVHQVE
+870 VENKPVH
-880 ESPVQ
+880 
-885 QVVVESRVEE
+885 
-895 QPVKQV
+895 
-901 VVDPQVEEQPM
+901 QVEEQPM

-931 EPQVKE
+931 EPQVEE
-937 QPMQQVVVEPQVE
+937 QPMQQVA
-950 VQPMQQVVVEPQV
+950 
-963 KEQPMQQ
+963 
-970 VVVEP
+970 
-975 QVKEQP
+975 
-981 MQQVVVE
+981 VE
-988 PQVEEQ
+988 PQVEERP
-994 LGQQMVVESQVEEKP
+994 V
-1009 MQQVVV
+1009 QQVVA
-1015 EQVQKPISST
+1015 ESQQVQKPISST
-1025 EVQEKAYVVNQREND
+1025 EVEEKAYVVNQREND
-1040 MRNVLQTPPTYT
+1040 VRNVLQTPPTYT
-1052 VPPLALLS
+1052 IPSLTLLS
-1060 IPRQAAL
+1060 IPQQAAL
-1067 DNKEWLEEQ
+1067 DNTEWLEEQ

-1429 KPNYLFQQEDLLAKT
+1429 KPNYLFKQEDLLAKT
-1444 EQSESEDE
+1444 EQAESEDE
-1452 LFFDACQFVVEQ
+1452 LFLDACQFVVEQ

-1491 SQGIISEARGTKP
+1491 SQGIISEGRGTKP

>member
-49 RNAGKCRFPLIPDD
+49 RNAGKCRFPLVPDN
-63 GFDEDDVREQPRF
+63 GFDEEDESEVNRF
-76 EEQHVQSGVYEDQPT
+76 EEQPVQGVAYEEPT
-91 QRGIKVE
+91 AQRGIKVE

-105 EKVVATYEEPEVQY
+105 EKVVSTYEEPEVQY
-119 EPDPEP
+119 EPVRES
-125 VVKKVSVPSQE
+125 VVKKASAPSQE
-136 SSRRPFR
+136 SNRRPFR

-161 KVEKQEEEKE
+161 KVEKQEEVKE

-179 EGKSV
+179 EGKAV

-191 KGYTLSAFSEG
+191 KGYKLSDFSEG
-202 QTTTPSSSGRAGN
+202 QATSSAPGEVVEQKG
-215 QQEEQNHSKKEE
+215 QQSKKEE

-245 EPVVEEKEVVQ
+245 VPLVEEKEVIK
-256 EINTPQEVSA
+256 EMSTPQEVSA
-266 DEFLHKTI
+266 DELLHKTV
-274 AERTED
+274 AEQMES
-280 AGKEKDVVV
+280 AKLEKDVVV
-289 SNENSLQEE
+289 LNENNLQEE
-298 LVDSQVEHEDTILA
+298 LVASKVEHEDTILS
-312 EEMKCNTEIEK
+312 EEIKRNTEIKQPTIEVEK
-323 QTSEESVIVKAEE
+323 QAPEESVIVKAEE

-343 VEIPEEFAEIAETEE
+343 VEIPEELEEVEVITETEE
-358 PEVEV
+358 LEEVEV
-363 TAETEESEEVE
+363 IAETEESEEVE
-374 VTAET
+374 VIAETEELEEVEVIAETEESEEVEVIVETEELEEVEVIAETEESEEVEVIAET

-397 EVTAETEESE
+397 EV
-407 EVEVTAETEESEE
+407 
-420 VEVTAEAEE
+420 
-429 SEEVEVTA
+429 
-437 ETEEF
+437 
-442 EEVKV
+442 
-447 IAEAE
+447 
-452 ESEEAEV
+452 
-459 TTETE
+459 
-464 ESEEVEEIAETEE
+464 IAETEE
-477 SEEVEEIAEAE
+477 LEEVEVIAETEELEEVEVIAETEELEEVEVIAETE

-498 AEESEEVEVTTET
+498 AEESEEVEV
-511 EESEEVEV
+511 
-519 TAETEESEEVEVTA
+519 
-533 EAEESEEVE
+533 
-542 VTAETEEFE
+542 
-551 EVKVIAEAEESEEA
+551 
-565 EVTTETEE
+565 
-573 SEEVEEIAETEE
+573 IAETEE
-585 SEEVEEIAEAEES
+585 L

-606 AEESE
+606 TEELE
-611 EVEVT
+611 EVEVIA
-616 TETEESEEVEV
+616 ETEELEEVEV
-627 TAETEESEEVE
+627 IAETKAPVVE
-638 VTAEAEESEEVEV
+638 TFVAL
-651 TAETEEFEE
+651 
-660 VKVIAEAEESEE
+660 
-672 VEEIAEAE
+672 EEIQQED
-680 ESEVEAFVE
+680 EV
-689 LEETQPEMVLDEA
+689 
-702 IEQKSE
+702 IEQNNE

-718 TKKDVQ
+718 TKNDVQ
-724 SFANVLIAETEENKL
+724 SFANVLIAETEENKRVEEEAP
-739 VVEEALVAE
+739 VVEEQSVEEEVPVVE
-748 EQPVVEEA
+748 EQPVV
-756 PIAEGKP
+756 K
-763 VVEEAPVAE
+763 
-772 EQLVVEEALVA
+772 
-783 EEQPVVEEAP
+783 
-793 IAEGKSVVEEAPVA
+793 
-807 EEQLVVEETTIAEE
+807 
-821 KPVVPKEEPKR
+821 KEEPKR

-855 HAARTSVMQPSMGER
+855 HAVRANAMQPSANVR
-870 VENKPVHQVE
+870 VENKPV
-880 ESPVQ
+880 Q
-885 QVVVESRVEE
+885 QEVAE
-895 QPVKQV
+895 
-901 VVDPQVEEQPM
+901 PQVEEQPM

-920 VEEQPMQQVVV
+920 VEESPVQQAVA
-931 EPQVKE
+931 EPQVEE
-937 QPMQQVVVEPQVE
+937 QPMQQVVVESQVE
-950 VQPMQQVVVEPQV
+950 ESPVQQVVA
-963 KEQPMQQ
+963 
-970 VVVEP
+970 
-975 QVKEQP
+975 
-981 MQQVVVE
+981 E

-994 LGQQMVVESQVEEKP
+994 P

-1015 EQVQKPISST
+1015 EQVQKSISST
-1025 EVQEKAYVVNQREND
+1025 EPKEKAYVVNQREND
-1040 MRNVLQTPPTYT
+1040 MRNVLHTPPTYT

-1060 IPRQAAL
+1060 IPQQSTL
-1067 DNKEWLEEQ
+1067 DNTEWLDEQ

-1269 EEMERRYELFAH
+1269 DEMERRYELFAH

-1290 NTIVSEREIPGET
+1290 NTIVSERDIPGET

-1420 TVDHVKKQM
+1420 TVDHVRKQM
-1429 KPNYLFQQEDLLAKT
+1429 KPNYLFKQEDLLAKT
-1444 EQSESEDE
+1444 EQAESEDE

>member
-11 KEEEQTAMNKEVP
+11 KEEEQTAINKEVP
-24 KQIESQPKIPRVN
+24 KQIESQSKIPRVN

-49 RNAGKCRFPLIPDD
+49 RNAGKCRFPLVPDN
-63 GFDEDDVREQPRF
+63 GFDEEDVIATGHF
-76 EEQHVQSGVYEDQPT
+76 EEQPVQVVTYENQPT

-98 RSRRPYV
+98 RSRRQYV
-105 EKVVATYEEPEVQY
+105 EQVVSTYEEPEVQY
-119 EPDPEP
+119 EPEREP
-125 VVKKVSVPSQE
+125 VVKKASAPSQE
-136 SSRRPFR
+136 SNRRPFR

-191 KGYTLSAFSEG
+191 KGYTLSDFSEG
-202 QTTTPSSSGRAGN
+202 QATTSSSHEGVDQRD
-215 QQEEQNHSKKEE
+215 QQSKEEE

-245 EPVVEEKEVVQ
+245 EPIVEKEVVQ
-256 EINTPQEVSA
+256 EISAQQAVPAGEVP
-266 DEFLHKTI
+266 HQTI
-274 AERTED
+274 AERMED
-280 AGKEKDVVV
+280 AKQESDVVAK
-289 SNENSLQEE
+289 NILQTE
-298 LVDSQVEHEDTILA
+298 LVDSKVEHEDTILS
-312 EEMKCNTEIEK
+312 EETKRNTEIEQPTIEVEK
-323 QTSEESVIVKAEE
+323 QAPEESVIVKAEE
-336 KLEETII
+336 KLEETIV
-343 VEIPEEFAEIAETEE
+343 VEIQEEVEVIAETEAPE
-358 PEVEV
+358 EVEV
-363 TAETEESEEVE
+363 IAEAEEVEVIAEAEEVEVIAEAEEVEVIAETEESEEVE
-374 VTAET
+374 VIAETEESEEVEVIAETEESEEVEVIAETEESEEVEVIAETEESEEVEVIAETEESEEVEVIAETEELEEVEIITETEELEEVEIIAETEEPEEVEVIAET

-392 ESEEV
+392 ELEKV
-397 EVTAETEESE
+397 EVITETE
-407 EVEVTAETEESEE
+407 AP
-420 VEVTAEAEE
+420 
-429 SEEVEVTA
+429 
-437 ETEEF
+437 
-442 EEVKV
+442 
-447 IAEAE
+447 
-452 ESEEAEV
+452 EEAEPV
-459 TTETE
+459 
-464 ESEEVEEIAETEE
+464 A
-477 SEEVEEIAEAE
+477 
-488 ESEEVEVIAE
+488 
-498 AEESEEVEVTTET
+498 
-511 EESEEVEV
+511 
-519 TAETEESEEVEVTA
+519 
-533 EAEESEEVE
+533 
-542 VTAETEEFE
+542 
-551 EVKVIAEAEESEEA
+551 
-565 EVTTETEE
+565 
-573 SEEVEEIAETEE
+573 
-585 SEEVEEIAEAEES
+585 
-598 EEVEVIAE
+598 
-606 AEESE
+606 
-611 EVEVT
+611 
-616 TETEESEEVEV
+616 
-627 TAETEESEEVE
+627 
-638 VTAEAEESEEVEV
+638 
-651 TAETEEFEE
+651 
-660 VKVIAEAEESEE
+660 
-672 VEEIAEAE
+672 
-680 ESEVEAFVE
+680 
-689 LEETQPEMVLDEA
+689 LEETQQEMVLNEA
-702 IEQKSE
+702 IEQTNE
-708 FIHVAEADEQ
+708 FIHVAEAEEQ
-718 TKKDVQ
+718 AKKDVQ
-724 SFANVLIAETEENKL
+724 SFADVLIAEEQR
-739 VVEEALVAE
+739 VVEEAPIAE

-756 PIAEGKP
+756 PIAEEQP
-763 VVEEAPVAE
+763 VVEEAPI
-772 EQLVVEEALVA
+772 A

-793 IAEGKSVVEEAPVA
+793 IAEEQPVVEEAPIA
-807 EEQLVVEETTIAEE
+807 EEQPVVEEAPIAEE
-821 KPVVPKEEPKR
+821 QPVVEEAPIAEEQPVVEEAPIAEEQPIVQKEEPKR

-855 HAARTSVMQPSMGER
+855 HAARVNAMQSSMSER
-870 VENKPVHQVE
+870 VENKPVQQVE
-880 ESPVQ
+880 ETPVPQVEEKPMQQVVVEPQVEEKPMQ

-895 QPVKQV
+895 QPV
-901 VVDPQVEEQPM
+901 
-912 QQVVVEPQ
+912 QQVAVEPQ
-920 VEEQPMQQVVV
+920 VEERSMQQVVA
-931 EPQVKE
+931 
-937 QPMQQVVVEPQVE
+937 
-950 VQPMQQVVVEPQV
+950 
-963 KEQPMQQ
+963 
-970 VVVEP
+970 
-975 QVKEQP
+975 
-981 MQQVVVE
+981 
-988 PQVEEQ
+988 
-994 LGQQMVVESQVEEKP
+994 
-1009 MQQVVV
+1009 
-1015 EQVQKPISST
+1015 EQVQKPTSST

-1040 MRNVLQTPPTYT
+1040 MRNVLQTPPTYAI
-1052 VPPLALLS
+1052 PPLTLLS
-1060 IPRQAAL
+1060 IPQQAAL
-1067 DNKEWLEEQ
+1067 DNTEWLDEQ

-1290 NTIVSEREIPGET
+1290 NTIVSGREIPGET

-1420 TVDHVKKQM
+1420 TVDHVRKQM
-1429 KPNYLFQQEDLLAKT
+1429 KPNYLFKQEDLLAKT
-1444 EQSESEDE
+1444 EQAESEDE

-1491 SQGIISEARGTKP
+1491 SQGIISEGRGTKP

>member
-11 KEEEQTAMNKEVP
+11 KEEEKTVMNKEVP
-24 KQIESQPKIPRVN
+24 AQIESQPKIPRVN

-49 RNAGKCRFPLIPDD
+49 RNAGKCRFPLIPDN
-63 GFDEDDVREQPRF
+63 GFDEEDVREIEHF
-76 EEQHVQSGVYEDQPT
+76 EERPVQVVTYEEPSAQS
-91 QRGIKVE
+91 GIKVE
-98 RSRRPYV
+98 RSRRLYV
-105 EKVVATYEEPEVQY
+105 EKAVPTYEEPELQY
-119 EPDPEP
+119 EQEQEP
-125 VVKKVSVPSQE
+125 IVKKASVPSQE
-136 SSRRPFR
+136 SNRRPFR

-161 KVEKQEEEKE
+161 KVVQEEEKE
-171 REDLEISV
+171 REDLEISI
-179 EGKSV
+179 EGTSV

-191 KGYTLSAFSEG
+191 KGYTLSDFSEG
-202 QTTTPSSSGRAGN
+202 
-215 QQEEQNHSKKEE
+215 KKEGSSNKEELNEQTQKNSKVKE

-232 QWLEKNGYEIERQ
+232 AWLEKNGYEIESQ
-245 EPVVEEKEVVQ
+245 VPSLEESQ
-256 EINTPQEVSA
+256 SDQL
-266 DEFLHKTI
+266 LHKTVGQLK
-274 AERTED
+274 EEED
-280 AGKEKDVVV
+280 TTVQSLQQEQDVVEL
-289 SNENSLQEE
+289 SHIEDNEETLQEE
-298 LVDSQVEHEDTILA
+298 SIDSKVENVETILR
-312 EEMKCNTEIEK
+312 EEIECSTEIEETTAEVVAN
-323 QTSEESVIVKAEE
+323 QIEEESSEDVVIVKTDEKLQETITIEIPDAFEEELEEAKEATEEVAELE
-336 KLEETII
+336 EAKEATEEVAELEEAKEATEEVAELEEAKEATEEVAELEETK
-343 VEIPEEFAEIAETEE
+343 EATEE
-358 PEVEV
+358 V
-363 TAETEESEEVE
+363 
-374 VTAET
+374 
-379 EESEEVEVIAEAE
+379 
-392 ESEEV
+392 
-397 EVTAETEESE
+397 
-407 EVEVTAETEESEE
+407 
-420 VEVTAEAEE
+420 
-429 SEEVEVTA
+429 
-437 ETEEF
+437 
-442 EEVKV
+442 
-447 IAEAE
+447 
-452 ESEEAEV
+452 
-459 TTETE
+459 
-464 ESEEVEEIAETEE
+464 
-477 SEEVEEIAEAE
+477 
-488 ESEEVEVIAE
+488 
-498 AEESEEVEVTTET
+498 
-511 EESEEVEV
+511 
-519 TAETEESEEVEVTA
+519 
-533 EAEESEEVE
+533 
-542 VTAETEEFE
+542 
-551 EVKVIAEAEESEEA
+551 
-565 EVTTETEE
+565 
-573 SEEVEEIAETEE
+573 
-585 SEEVEEIAEAEES
+585 
-598 EEVEVIAE
+598 
-606 AEESE
+606 
-611 EVEVT
+611 
-616 TETEESEEVEV
+616 
-627 TAETEESEEVE
+627 
-638 VTAEAEESEEVEV
+638 
-651 TAETEEFEE
+651 
-660 VKVIAEAEESEE
+660 
-672 VEEIAEAE
+672 
-680 ESEVEAFVE
+680 VE
-689 LEETQPEMVLDEA
+689 LEETKEA
-702 IEQKSE
+702 TEE
-708 FIHVAEADEQ
+708 VAELEETKEVAEEVAELEETKEATEEVVELEETKEATEEVAELEEAKEATEEVAELEETKEVAEGVAELEETKEVAEEVAELEETKEATEEVAELEETKEATEEVVELEETKEATEEVVELEETKEATEEVVELEDTKEAAEEVAEIEETKEATEEVAEIEETKEEEPISQETVIEETMNTDLVENTPVAGQPVISQQETITFKEESEVFVPVAETDEQ

-724 SFANVLIAETEENKL
+724 NFANVLIEETEEKKQ
-739 VVEEALVAE
+739 VAE
-748 EQPVVEEA
+748 EQPVLQ
-756 PIAEGKP
+756 I
-763 VVEEAPVAE
+763 
-772 EQLVVEEALVA
+772 
-783 EEQPVVEEAP
+783 
-793 IAEGKSVVEEAPVA
+793 
-807 EEQLVVEETTIAEE
+807 
-821 KPVVPKEEPKR
+821 EEPKR

-846 QDRTRLMER
+846 QDRKKLMER
-855 HAARTSVMQPSMGER
+855 HAARTNVMQSTASER
-870 VENKPVHQVE
+870 VEEKPV
-880 ESPVQ
+880 
-885 QVVVESRVEE
+885 
-895 QPVKQV
+895 
-901 VVDPQVEEQPM
+901 

-920 VEEQPMQQVVV
+920 VEEKPV
-931 EPQVKE
+931 
-937 QPMQQVVVEPQVE
+937 
-950 VQPMQQVVVEPQV
+950 
-963 KEQPMQQ
+963 
-970 VVVEP
+970 
-975 QVKEQP
+975 
-981 MQQVVVE
+981 QQVVVE
-988 PQVEEQ
+988 PQVEEKPV
-994 LGQQMVVESQVEEKP
+994 QQVVVEPQVEEKP

-1015 EQVQKPISST
+1015 EQ
-1025 EVQEKAYVVNQREND
+1025 VQEKAYVVNQREND
-1040 MRNVLQTPPTYT
+1040 MRNVLQTPPTYAI
-1052 VPPLALLS
+1052 PPLTLLS
-1060 IPRQAAL
+1060 IPQQAAL
-1067 DNKEWLEEQ
+1067 DNTEWLEEQ
-1076 KELLDTTFNN
+1076 KELLNTTFNN

-1229 KLMLIDPKMVEL
+1229 KLILIDPKMVEL

-1420 TVDHVKKQM
+1420 TVDHVRKQM
-1429 KPNYLFQQEDLLAKT
+1429 KPNYLFKQEDLLAKT
-1444 EQSESEDE
+1444 EQAESEDE

-1491 SQGIISEARGTKP
+1491 SQGIISEGRGTKP

>member
-11 KEEEQTAMNKEVP
+11 KEEEQTAMNKEAM

-37 HYTEAREAQMAS
+37 HYTEAREAQMAN

-63 GFDEDDVREQPRF
+63 GFDEDDVRELPHF
-76 EEQHVQSGVYEDQPT
+76 EEQPVQRGIYEEQPT

-98 RSRRPYV
+98 RSRRQYV
-105 EKVVATYEEPEVQY
+105 ENAVSTYEEPEVQY

-125 VVKKVSVPSQE
+125 VVKKVSVSPQE

-161 KVEKQEEEKE
+161 KEEKQEEEKE

-191 KGYTLSAFSEG
+191 KGYTLSYFSEG
-202 QTTTPSSSGRAGN
+202 KAPTSSSHQDVD
-215 QQEEQNHSKKEE
+215 QQGQQSKKEE

-245 EPVVEEKEVVQ
+245 EPVVEEKEVIQ

-266 DEFLHKTI
+266 DELLHKTV
-274 AERTED
+274 AERMED
-280 AGKEKDVVV
+280 AEQEKDVVV
-289 SNENSLQEE
+289 LNENILQEE
-298 LVDSQVEHEDTILA
+298 LVDSKVEHEDTILS
-312 EEMKCNTEIEK
+312 EEIKRNTEIEQPIMEVEK
-323 QTSEESVIVKAEE
+323 QNPEESVIVKAEE

-343 VEIPEEFAEIAETEE
+343 VEIPEEFGEVAEVMAEAEETEEAEVVVEAEETEEAEVMVEAEETEEAEVMAEAEETEEAEVVVEAEETEEAEVVEEAEETEEAEVVVEAEETEEAEVIAETEG
-358 PEVEV
+358 
-363 TAETEESEEVE
+363 
-374 VTAET
+374 
-379 EESEEVEVIAEAE
+379 
-392 ESEEV
+392 
-397 EVTAETEESE
+397 
-407 EVEVTAETEESEE
+407 
-420 VEVTAEAEE
+420 
-429 SEEVEVTA
+429 
-437 ETEEF
+437 
-442 EEVKV
+442 
-447 IAEAE
+447 
-452 ESEEAEV
+452 
-459 TTETE
+459 
-464 ESEEVEEIAETEE
+464 
-477 SEEVEEIAEAE
+477 
-488 ESEEVEVIAE
+488 
-498 AEESEEVEVTTET
+498 
-511 EESEEVEV
+511 
-519 TAETEESEEVEVTA
+519 
-533 EAEESEEVE
+533 
-542 VTAETEEFE
+542 
-551 EVKVIAEAEESEEA
+551 
-565 EVTTETEE
+565 
-573 SEEVEEIAETEE
+573 
-585 SEEVEEIAEAEES
+585 
-598 EEVEVIAE
+598 
-606 AEESE
+606 
-611 EVEVT
+611 
-616 TETEESEEVEV
+616 
-627 TAETEESEEVE
+627 
-638 VTAEAEESEEVEV
+638 
-651 TAETEEFEE
+651 
-660 VKVIAEAEESEE
+660 
-672 VEEIAEAE
+672 
-680 ESEVEAFVE
+680 SEVEAIVE
-689 LEETQPEMVLDEA
+689 LEETQQEMVLDEA
-702 IEQKSE
+702 IEQKNE

-718 TKKDVQ
+718 TKEDVQ
-724 SFANVLIAETEENKL
+724 SFANVLIAETEESKL
-739 VVEEALVAE
+739 FVEEGPVAE
-748 EQPVVEEA
+748 EQPVVEE
-756 PIAEGKP
+756 GP
-763 VVEEAPVAE
+763 VVVEQPVAE
-772 EQLVVEEALVA
+772 EQSVA
-783 EEQPVVEEAP
+783 EEGPAAKEQPVVEE
-793 IAEGKSVVEEAPVA
+793 GPVA
-807 EEQLVVEETTIAEE
+807 KEQPIVQ
-821 KPVVPKEEPKR
+821 KEEPKR

-855 HAARTSVMQPSMGER
+855 HAARTSAMQSSMSER
-870 VENKPVHQVE
+870 VENKPVHQLEEQPTQQMVVEPRVE
-880 ESPVQ
+880 EQPAQQMVVEPQVEEKPMQ

-895 QPVKQV
+895 TPVQQV
-901 VVDPQVEEQPM
+901 VVEPQVEEKPM

-920 VEEQPMQQVVV
+920 VEEKPIQQVVV
-931 EPQVKE
+931 EPQAEE
-937 QPMQQVVVEPQVE
+937 QPV
-950 VQPMQQVVVEPQV
+950 
-963 KEQPMQQ
+963 
-970 VVVEP
+970 
-975 QVKEQP
+975 
-981 MQQVVVE
+981 
-988 PQVEEQ
+988 
-994 LGQQMVVESQVEEKP
+994 QQMVVESRVEERP
-1009 MQQVVV
+1009 VQQMIAG
-1015 EQVQKPISST
+1015 QVQKPSSST
-1025 EVQEKAYVVNQREND
+1025 EPQEKAYVVNQREND

-1060 IPRQAAL
+1060 IPQQSAL
-1067 DNKEWLEEQ
+1067 DNTEWLEEQ

-1229 KLMLIDPKMVEL
+1229 KLILIDPKMVEL

-1429 KPNYLFQQEDLLAKT
+1429 KPNYLFKQEDLLAKS

-1452 LFFDACQFVVEQ
+1452 LFLDACQFVVEQ

-1491 SQGIISEARGTKP
+1491 SQGIISEGRGTKP

-1514 AAMQETNV
+1514 AAMQETNI

>member
-49 RNAGKCRFPLIPDD
+49 RNAGKCRFPLVPDN
-63 GFDEDDVREQPRF
+63 GFDEEDESEVNRF
-76 EEQHVQSGVYEDQPT
+76 EEQPVQGVTYEEPT
-91 QRGIKVE
+91 AQRGIKVE

-105 EKVVATYEEPEVQY
+105 EKVVSTYEEPEVQY
-119 EPDPEP
+119 EPVRES
-125 VVKKVSVPSQE
+125 VVKKASVPSQE
-136 SSRRPFR
+136 SNRRPFR

-161 KVEKQEEEKE
+161 KEEKQEEVKE

-191 KGYTLSAFSEG
+191 KGYTLSDFSEG
-202 QTTTPSSSGRAGN
+202 QAPTSSSHRAAN
-215 QQEEQNHSKKEE
+215 QQGEQQYEENKKEE

-232 QWLEKNGYEIERQ
+232 QWLEKNGYEIECQ
-245 EPVVEEKEVVQ
+245 VPLVEEKEVIQ
-256 EINTPQEVSA
+256 EMSTPQEVSA
-266 DEFLHKTI
+266 DELLHKTV
-274 AERTED
+274 AEQMES
-280 AGKEKDVVV
+280 AKLEKDVVV
-289 SNENSLQEE
+289 LNENNLQEE
-298 LVDSQVEHEDTILA
+298 LVASKVEHEDTILS
-312 EEMKCNTEIEK
+312 EEIKRNTEIKQPTIEVEK
-323 QTSEESVIVKAEE
+323 QAPEESVIVKAEE

-343 VEIPEEFAEIAETEE
+343 VEIPEE
-358 PEVEV
+358 V
-363 TAETEESEEVE
+363 SK
-374 VTAET
+374 
-379 EESEEVEVIAEAE
+379 VEVI
-392 ESEEV
+392 
-397 EVTAETEESE
+397 
-407 EVEVTAETEESEE
+407 
-420 VEVTAEAEE
+420 
-429 SEEVEVTA
+429 A

-442 EEVKV
+442 EEVV
-447 IAEAE
+447 M
-452 ESEEAEV
+452 
-459 TTETE
+459 ETE
-464 ESEEVEEIAETEE
+464 APEEVEGIT
-477 SEEVEEIAEAE
+477 EAE

-498 AEESEEVEVTTET
+498 AEESEEVEVITET
-511 EESEEVEV
+511 EEL
-519 TAETEESEEVEVTA
+519 
-533 EAEESEEVE
+533 
-542 VTAETEEFE
+542 
-551 EVKVIAEAEESEEA
+551 EEA
-565 EVTTETEE
+565 EV
-573 SEEVEEIAETEE
+573 
-585 SEEVEEIAEAEES
+585 IAEAEES

-611 EVEVT
+611 EAEVIA
-616 TETEESEEVEV
+616 EVEESEEVEV
-627 TAETEESEEVE
+627 IAEVEESEEVE
-638 VTAEAEESEEVEV
+638 
-651 TAETEEFEE
+651 
-660 VKVIAEAEESEE
+660 VIAEAEESEE
-672 VEEIAEAE
+672 AEVIAEINAPVVETFVALEEIQQE
-680 ESEVEAFVE
+680 
-689 LEETQPEMVLDEA
+689 DEA

-708 FIHVAEADEQ
+708 FIYVAEADEQ

-724 SFANVLIAETEENKL
+724 SFADVLI
-739 VVEEALVAE
+739 AE

-756 PIAEGKP
+756 PVVEEQPVAEETLVAEEQRVVEEQQ
-763 VVEEAPVAE
+763 VVEEAPVVE
-772 EQLVVEEALVA
+772 EQSVVEEAPVVEEQPVAEETLVAEEQRVVEEQQVVEEAPVVEEQPVAEETPVA
-783 EEQPVVEEAP
+783 EEQPVV
-793 IAEGKSVVEEAPVA
+793 
-807 EEQLVVEETTIAEE
+807 Q
-821 KPVVPKEEPKR
+821 KEEPKR

-855 HAARTSVMQPSMGER
+855 HAARANAMQPSANVR
-870 VENKPVHQVE
+870 VENKPVQQEVAEPQVE
-880 ESPVQ
+880 ERPVQ
-885 QVVVESRVEE
+885 QVVA
-895 QPVKQV
+895 K
-901 VVDPQVEEQPM
+901 PQVEEQPM
-912 QQVVVEPQ
+912 QQVVAEPQVEERPVQQEVAEPQ
-920 VEEQPMQQVVV
+920 VEEQPMQQVVA
-931 EPQVKE
+931 
-937 QPMQQVVVEPQVE
+937 EPQVE
-950 VQPMQQVVVEPQV
+950 ERPVQQVVA
-963 KEQPMQQ
+963 
-970 VVVEP
+970 
-975 QVKEQP
+975 
-981 MQQVVVE
+981 E

-994 LGQQMVVESQVEEKP
+994 P
-1009 MQQVVV
+1009 IQQVVV

-1040 MRNVLQTPPTYT
+1040 MRNVLHTPPTYT

-1060 IPRQAAL
+1060 IPQQSAL
-1067 DNKEWLEEQ
+1067 DNTEWLEEQ

-1429 KPNYLFQQEDLLAKT
+1429 KPNYLFKQEDLLAKT
-1444 EQSESEDE
+1444 EQAESEDE
-1452 LFFDACQFVVEQ
+1452 LFLDACQFVVEQ

-1491 SQGIISEARGTKP
+1491 SQGIISEGRGTKP

>member
-24 KQIESQPKIPRVN
+24 KQVESQPKIPRVN

-49 RNAGKCRFPLIPDD
+49 RNAGKCRFPLVPDN
-63 GFDEDDVREQPRF
+63 GFDEEDVIETGRF
-76 EEQHVQSGVYEDQPT
+76 EEQPVQAVTYEDQPT
-91 QRGIKVE
+91 PRGIKVE
-98 RSRRPYV
+98 RSRRQYV
-105 EKVVATYEEPEVQY
+105 EKVVSTYEEPEMQY
-119 EPDPEP
+119 EPEREP
-125 VVKKVSVPSQE
+125 VIKKATAPTQE
-136 SSRRPFR
+136 SNRRPFR

-161 KVEKQEEEKE
+161 KEEKQEEVKE

-191 KGYTLSAFSEG
+191 KGYTLSDFSDG
-202 QTTTPSSSGRAGN
+202 QAPTSSSHRAANEQGE
-215 QQEEQNHSKKEE
+215 QQYEESKKEE

-245 EPVVEEKEVVQ
+245 EPIVEEKEVVQ
-256 EINTPQEVSA
+256 EMSAPQEVPA
-266 DEFLHKTI
+266 AELLHETI
-274 AERTED
+274 AERMEG
-280 AGKEKDVVV
+280 AKQESDVVDK
-289 SNENSLQEE
+289 NILQEE
-298 LVDSQVEHEDTILA
+298 LVDSKVEHEDTILS
-312 EEMKCNTEIEK
+312 EEIKRSTEIEQPTIEVEK
-323 QTSEESVIVKAEE
+323 QAPEESVIVKAEE
-336 KLEETII
+336 KLEETIV
-343 VEIPEEFAEIAETEE
+343 VEIPEE
-358 PEVEV
+358 VEV
-363 TAETEESEEVE
+363 
-374 VTAET
+374 
-379 EESEEVEVIAEAE
+379 
-392 ESEEV
+392 
-397 EVTAETEESE
+397 
-407 EVEVTAETEESEE
+407 
-420 VEVTAEAEE
+420 
-429 SEEVEVTA
+429 
-437 ETEEF
+437 
-442 EEVKV
+442 
-447 IAEAE
+447 
-452 ESEEAEV
+452 
-459 TTETE
+459 
-464 ESEEVEEIAETEE
+464 
-477 SEEVEEIAEAE
+477 IAEAE

-498 AEESEEVEVTTET
+498 AEELEEVEV
-511 EESEEVEV
+511 
-519 TAETEESEEVEVTA
+519 
-533 EAEESEEVE
+533 
-542 VTAETEEFE
+542 
-551 EVKVIAEAEESEEA
+551 
-565 EVTTETEE
+565 
-573 SEEVEEIAETEE
+573 IAET
-585 SEEVEEIAEAEES
+585 EES

-606 AEESE
+606 AEEVE
-611 EVEVT
+611 EVEVI
-616 TETEESEEVEV
+616 
-627 TAETEESEEVE
+627 AETEESEEVE
-638 VTAEAEESEEVEV
+638 VIAETKAPEEAEPV
-651 TAETEEFEE
+651 A
-660 VKVIAEAEESEE
+660 
-672 VEEIAEAE
+672 
-680 ESEVEAFVE
+680 
-689 LEETQPEMVLDEA
+689 LEEMQQEMVLNKA
-702 IEQKSE
+702 IEQKNE

-724 SFANVLIAETEENKL
+724 SFADVLIAEEQSVVEETPIVEEQPAAEEAPVVEGQSVAEEAPVVEGQSVAEEAPVVEEQPVAEETSIVEEQPVAEETSIVEEQPVAEEAPIAEEQPVAEEAPVVEEQS
-739 VVEEALVAE
+739 VVEEAPIAE

-756 PIAEGKP
+756 P
-763 VVEEAPVAE
+763 VVEE
-772 EQLVVEEALVA
+772 QTVV
-783 EEQPVVEEAP
+783 Q
-793 IAEGKSVVEEAPVA
+793 
-807 EEQLVVEETTIAEE
+807 
-821 KPVVPKEEPKR
+821 KEEPKR

-855 HAARTSVMQPSMGER
+855 HAARTNAMQPSMSER
-870 VENKPVHQVE
+870 VENKSVHQVE
-880 ESPVQ
+880 EKPQVEEKQMQQVVVKPQVEEKQMQQVVEPQLEEKPMQQIVVEPQVEEKQMQQVVEPQVEEKPVQ
-885 QVVVESRVEE
+885 QVVE
-895 QPVKQV
+895 
-901 VVDPQVEEQPM
+901 PQVEEKPM

-920 VEEQPMQQVVV
+920 VEEKPV
-931 EPQVKE
+931 
-937 QPMQQVVVEPQVE
+937 
-950 VQPMQQVVVEPQV
+950 
-963 KEQPMQQ
+963 
-970 VVVEP
+970 
-975 QVKEQP
+975 
-981 MQQVVVE
+981 QQVVVE
-988 PQVEEQ
+988 PQVEEKPV
-994 LGQQMVVESQVEEKP
+994 QQVVEPQVEEVQP
-1009 MQQVVV
+1009 VQQVVA

-1025 EVQEKAYVVNQREND
+1025 EVEEKAYVVNQREND
-1040 MRNVLQTPPTYT
+1040 VRNVLQTPPTYT
-1052 VPPLALLS
+1052 IPSLTLLS
-1060 IPRQAAL
+1060 IPQQAAL
-1067 DNKEWLEEQ
+1067 DNTEWLEEQ

-1429 KPNYLFQQEDLLAKT
+1429 KPNYLFKQEDLLAKT
-1444 EQSESEDE
+1444 EQAESEDE
-1452 LFFDACQFVVEQ
+1452 LFFEACQFVVEQ

>member
-1 MLDWMKKLFN
+1 
-11 KEEEQTAMNKEVP
+11 
-24 KQIESQPKIPRVN
+24 
-37 HYTEAREAQMAS
+37 TEA
-49 RNAGKCRFPLIPDD
+49 
-63 GFDEDDVREQPRF
+63 
-76 EEQHVQSGVYEDQPT
+76 
-91 QRGIKVE
+91 
-98 RSRRPYV
+98 
-105 EKVVATYEEPEVQY
+105 
-119 EPDPEP
+119 
-125 VVKKVSVPSQE
+125 
-136 SSRRPFR
+136 
-143 PTEMIS
+143 
-149 PIYGYNRPSVEK
+149 
-161 KVEKQEEEKE
+161 
-171 REDLEISV
+171 
-179 EGKSV
+179 
-184 VDAWLEK
+184 
-191 KGYTLSAFSEG
+191 
-202 QTTTPSSSGRAGN
+202 
-215 QQEEQNHSKKEE
+215 
-227 KSVVD
+227 
-232 QWLEKNGYEIERQ
+232 
-245 EPVVEEKEVVQ
+245 
-256 EINTPQEVSA
+256 
-266 DEFLHKTI
+266 
-274 AERTED
+274 
-280 AGKEKDVVV
+280 
-289 SNENSLQEE
+289 
-298 LVDSQVEHEDTILA
+298 
-312 EEMKCNTEIEK
+312 
-323 QTSEESVIVKAEE
+323 
-336 KLEETII
+336 
-343 VEIPEEFAEIAETEE
+343 
-358 PEVEV
+358 
-363 TAETEESEEVE
+363 SEEVE
-374 VTAET
+374 VIAET
-379 EESEEVEVIAEAE
+379 EASEEVEVIAETEASEEVEVIAETEASEEAEVIAETEASEEAEVIVETEASEEAEVIVEAEASEEVEVIAETEASEEAEVIAETEASEEVEVIAEAE

-397 EVTAETEESE
+397 EV
-407 EVEVTAETEESEE
+407 V
-420 VEVTAEAEE
+420 AEA
-429 SEEVEVTA
+429 
-437 ETEEF
+437 
-442 EEVKV
+442 KDL
-447 IAEAE
+447 
-452 ESEEAEV
+452 
-459 TTETE
+459 
-464 ESEEVEEIAETEE
+464 
-477 SEEVEEIAEAE
+477 
-488 ESEEVEVIAE
+488 EEVEVI
-498 AEESEEVEVTTET
+498 VET
-511 EESEEVEV
+511 EEQ
-519 TAETEESEEVEVTA
+519 
-533 EAEESEEVE
+533 
-542 VTAETEEFE
+542 
-551 EVKVIAEAEESEEA
+551 EEA
-565 EVTTETEE
+565 APV
-573 SEEVEEIAETEE
+573 A
-585 SEEVEEIAEAEES
+585 
-598 EEVEVIAE
+598 
-606 AEESE
+606 
-611 EVEVT
+611 
-616 TETEESEEVEV
+616 
-627 TAETEESEEVE
+627 
-638 VTAEAEESEEVEV
+638 
-651 TAETEEFEE
+651 
-660 VKVIAEAEESEE
+660 
-672 VEEIAEAE
+672 
-680 ESEVEAFVE
+680 
-689 LEETQPEMVLDEA
+689 LGETQQEILLDEV
-702 IEQKSE
+702 IEQKNG

-724 SFANVLIAETEENKL
+724 SFADVLI
-739 VVEEALVAE
+739 AE

-756 PIAEGKP
+756 PIAE
-763 VVEEAPVAE
+763 
-772 EQLVVEEALVA
+772 
-783 EEQPVVEEAP
+783 EQPVV
-793 IAEGKSVVEEAPVA
+793 
-807 EEQLVVEETTIAEE
+807 Q
-821 KPVVPKEEPKR
+821 KEEPKR

-855 HAARTSVMQPSMGER
+855 HAARANAMQSSMSER
-870 VENKPVHQVE
+870 VENKPVQQVE
-880 ESPVQ
+880 ETSVQQVEEKPVQQVVVESQVEEKPMQQVVVESRVEATPVQ
-885 QVVVESRVEE
+885 QVVVESRVEAT
-895 QPVKQV
+895 PV
-901 VVDPQVEEQPM
+901 

-920 VEEQPMQQVVV
+920 VEEKPMQQVVV
-931 EPQVKE
+931 EP
-937 QPMQQVVVEPQVE
+937 
-950 VQPMQQVVVEPQV
+950 
-963 KEQPMQQ
+963 
-970 VVVEP
+970 
-975 QVKEQP
+975 
-981 MQQVVVE
+981 
-988 PQVEEQ
+988 
-994 LGQQMVVESQVEEKP
+994 QVEEKP

-1040 MRNVLQTPPTYT
+1040 MRNVLQTPPTYAI
-1052 VPPLALLS
+1052 PPLTLLS
-1060 IPRQAAL
+1060 IPQQAAL
-1067 DNKEWLEEQ
+1067 DNTEWLDEQ

-1290 NTIVSEREIPGET
+1290 NTIVSGREIPGET

-1429 KPNYLFQQEDLLAKT
+1429 KPNYLFKQEDLLAKT
-1444 EQSESEDE
+1444 EQAESEDE

-1491 SQGIISEARGTKP
+1491 SQGIISEGRGTKP

>member
-11 KEEEQTAMNKEVP
+11 KEEEQTAMNKEAM

-63 GFDEDDVREQPRF
+63 GFDEDDVRELPHF
-76 EEQHVQSGVYEDQPT
+76 EEQPVQRGIYEEQPT

-98 RSRRPYV
+98 RSRRQYV
-105 EKVVATYEEPEVQY
+105 ENAVSTYEEPEVQY

-125 VVKKVSVPSQE
+125 VVKKVSVSPQE

-161 KVEKQEEEKE
+161 KEEKQEEEKE

-191 KGYTLSAFSEG
+191 KGYTLSYFSEG
-202 QTTTPSSSGRAGN
+202 KAPTSSSHQDVD
-215 QQEEQNHSKKEE
+215 QQGQQSKKEE

-245 EPVVEEKEVVQ
+245 EPVVEEKEVIQ

-266 DEFLHKTI
+266 DELLHKTV
-274 AERTED
+274 AERMED
-280 AGKEKDVVV
+280 AEQEKDVVV
-289 SNENSLQEE
+289 LNENILQEE
-298 LVDSQVEHEDTILA
+298 LVDSKVEHEDTILS
-312 EEMKCNTEIEK
+312 EEIKCNTEIEQPIMEVEK
-323 QTSEESVIVKAEE
+323 QAPEESVIVKAEE

-343 VEIPEEFAEIAETEE
+343 VEIPEELGEVAEVMAEAEETEEAEVMAEMEETEEAEVIAETEG
-358 PEVEV
+358 
-363 TAETEESEEVE
+363 
-374 VTAET
+374 
-379 EESEEVEVIAEAE
+379 
-392 ESEEV
+392 
-397 EVTAETEESE
+397 
-407 EVEVTAETEESEE
+407 
-420 VEVTAEAEE
+420 
-429 SEEVEVTA
+429 
-437 ETEEF
+437 
-442 EEVKV
+442 
-447 IAEAE
+447 
-452 ESEEAEV
+452 
-459 TTETE
+459 
-464 ESEEVEEIAETEE
+464 
-477 SEEVEEIAEAE
+477 
-488 ESEEVEVIAE
+488 
-498 AEESEEVEVTTET
+498 
-511 EESEEVEV
+511 
-519 TAETEESEEVEVTA
+519 
-533 EAEESEEVE
+533 
-542 VTAETEEFE
+542 
-551 EVKVIAEAEESEEA
+551 
-565 EVTTETEE
+565 
-573 SEEVEEIAETEE
+573 
-585 SEEVEEIAEAEES
+585 
-598 EEVEVIAE
+598 
-606 AEESE
+606 
-611 EVEVT
+611 
-616 TETEESEEVEV
+616 
-627 TAETEESEEVE
+627 
-638 VTAEAEESEEVEV
+638 
-651 TAETEEFEE
+651 
-660 VKVIAEAEESEE
+660 
-672 VEEIAEAE
+672 
-680 ESEVEAFVE
+680 SEVEAIVE
-689 LEETQPEMVLDEA
+689 LEETQQEMVLDEA
-702 IEQKSE
+702 IEQKNE

-718 TKKDVQ
+718 TMEDVQ
-724 SFANVLIAETEENKL
+724 SFANVLIAETEESKP
-739 VVEEALVAE
+739 VAEEGPVAE
-748 EQPVVEEA
+748 EQPVVEE
-756 PIAEGKP
+756 G
-763 VVEEAPVAE
+763 PVAK
-772 EQLVVEEALVA
+772 
-783 EEQPVVEEAP
+783 EQPIV
-793 IAEGKSVVEEAPVA
+793 
-807 EEQLVVEETTIAEE
+807 Q
-821 KPVVPKEEPKR
+821 KEEPKR

-855 HAARTSVMQPSMGER
+855 HAARTSAMQSSMSER
-870 VENKPVHQVE
+870 VENKPVHQLEEQPTQQMVVEPRVE
-880 ESPVQ
+880 EQPTQQMVVEPRVEEQPVQ
-885 QVVVESRVEE
+885 QVVVE
-895 QPVKQV
+895 
-901 VVDPQVEEQPM
+901 PQVEEKPMQQVVVEPQVEEKPMQQVVVEPQVEEKPM

-920 VEEQPMQQVVV
+920 VEEQPA
-931 EPQVKE
+931 
-937 QPMQQVVVEPQVE
+937 
-950 VQPMQQVVVEPQV
+950 
-963 KEQPMQQ
+963 
-970 VVVEP
+970 
-975 QVKEQP
+975 
-981 MQQVVVE
+981 
-988 PQVEEQ
+988 
-994 LGQQMVVESQVEEKP
+994 QQMVVESRMEEQPVQQMVVESRVEERP
-1009 MQQVVV
+1009 VQQMVAG
-1015 EQVQKPISST
+1015 QVQKPSSST
-1025 EVQEKAYVVNQREND
+1025 EPQEKAYVVNQREND

-1060 IPRQAAL
+1060 IPQQSAL
-1067 DNKEWLEEQ
+1067 DNTEWLEEQ

-1229 KLMLIDPKMVEL
+1229 KLILIDPKMVEL

-1429 KPNYLFQQEDLLAKT
+1429 KPNYLFKQEDLLAKS

-1452 LFFDACQFVVEQ
+1452 LFLDACQFVVEQ

-1491 SQGIISEARGTKP
+1491 SQGIISEGRGTKP

-1514 AAMQETNV
+1514 AAMQETNI

>member
-49 RNAGKCRFPLIPDD
+49 RNAGKCRFPLVPDN
-63 GFDEDDVREQPRF
+63 GFDEEDESEVNRF
-76 EEQHVQSGVYEDQPT
+76 EEQPVQGVTYEEPT
-91 QRGIKVE
+91 AQRGIKVE

-105 EKVVATYEEPEVQY
+105 EKVVSTYEEPEVQY
-119 EPDPEP
+119 EPVRES
-125 VVKKVSVPSQE
+125 VVKKVSAPSQE
-136 SSRRPFR
+136 SNRRPFR

-161 KVEKQEEEKE
+161 KEEKQEEVKE

-191 KGYTLSAFSEG
+191 KGYKLSDFSEG
-202 QTTTPSSSGRAGN
+202 QAPTSSSHRAAN
-215 QQEEQNHSKKEE
+215 QQGEQQYEENKKEE

-245 EPVVEEKEVVQ
+245 VPLVEEKEVIQ
-256 EINTPQEVSA
+256 EMSTPQEVSA
-266 DEFLHKTI
+266 DELLHKTV
-274 AERTED
+274 AEQMES
-280 AGKEKDVVV
+280 AKLEKDVVV
-289 SNENSLQEE
+289 LNENNLQEE
-298 LVDSQVEHEDTILA
+298 LVASKVEHEDTILS
-312 EEMKCNTEIEK
+312 EEIKRNTEIKQPTIEVEK
-323 QTSEESVIVKAEE
+323 QAPEESVIVKAEE

-343 VEIPEEFAEIAETEE
+343 VEIPEEVSKVEVIAETEE
-358 PEVEV
+358 LEEVVMETEAPEEVEV
-363 TAETEESEEVE
+363 IAEAKELEEVEVIAETEESEEVE
-374 VTAET
+374 VIAEAEESEEAEVIAETEESEEVEVIAEAEESEEAEVIAKAEELEEVEVIAEAEEVEVIAETEESEEVEVIAEAKESEEVEVIAETEESEEVEVIAEAEESEEAEVITETEESEEAEVITET

-397 EVTAETEESE
+397 EV
-407 EVEVTAETEESEE
+407 
-420 VEVTAEAEE
+420 
-429 SEEVEVTA
+429 
-437 ETEEF
+437 
-442 EEVKV
+442 

-459 TTETE
+459 
-464 ESEEVEEIAETEE
+464 
-477 SEEVEEIAEAE
+477 IAEAE
-488 ESEEVEVIAE
+488 ELEEVEVIAE
-498 AEESEEVEVTTET
+498 AEET
-511 EESEEVEV
+511 
-519 TAETEESEEVEVTA
+519 
-533 EAEESEEVE
+533 
-542 VTAETEEFE
+542 
-551 EVKVIAEAEESEEA
+551 
-565 EVTTETEE
+565 
-573 SEEVEEIAETEE
+573 
-585 SEEVEEIAEAEES
+585 
-598 EEVEVIAE
+598 EVIAE
-606 AEESE
+606 TKASV
-611 EVEVT
+611 VETFV
-616 TETEESEEVEV
+616 
-627 TAETEESEEVE
+627 AL
-638 VTAEAEESEEVEV
+638 
-651 TAETEEFEE
+651 
-660 VKVIAEAEESEE
+660 
-672 VEEIAEAE
+672 EEIQQE
-680 ESEVEAFVE
+680 
-689 LEETQPEMVLDEA
+689 DEA

-724 SFANVLIAETEENKL
+724 SFANVLIAETEENRR
-739 VVEEALVAE
+739 VVEEAQVAEEQRVVEETPIAE
-748 EQPVVEEA
+748 EQPVV
-756 PIAEGKP
+756 
-763 VVEEAPVAE
+763 
-772 EQLVVEEALVA
+772 Q
-783 EEQPVVEEAP
+783 
-793 IAEGKSVVEEAPVA
+793 
-807 EEQLVVEETTIAEE
+807 
-821 KPVVPKEEPKR
+821 KEEPKR

-855 HAARTSVMQPSMGER
+855 HAARANAMQPPANVR
-870 VENKPVHQVE
+870 VENKPVQQEVAEPQVE
-880 ESPVQ
+880 ERPVQ
-885 QVVVESRVEE
+885 QVVAE
-895 QPVKQV
+895 
-901 VVDPQVEEQPM
+901 PQVEERPVQQVVAEPQVEENPM

-920 VEEQPMQQVVV
+920 VEERPV
-931 EPQVKE
+931 
-937 QPMQQVVVEPQVE
+937 
-950 VQPMQQVVVEPQV
+950 
-963 KEQPMQQ
+963 
-970 VVVEP
+970 
-975 QVKEQP
+975 
-981 MQQVVVE
+981 QQVVVE
-988 PQVEEQ
+988 PQVEERPV
-994 LGQQMVVESQVEEKP
+994 QQVVVEPQVEERPVQQVAEPQVEERPVQQVVAEPQVEEQP

-1040 MRNVLQTPPTYT
+1040 MRNVLHTPPTYT

-1060 IPRQAAL
+1060 IPQQSAL
-1067 DNKEWLEEQ
+1067 DNTEWLEEQ

-1429 KPNYLFQQEDLLAKT
+1429 KPNYLFKQEDLLAKT
-1444 EQSESEDE
+1444 EQAESEDE
-1452 LFFDACQFVVEQ
+1452 LFLDACQFVVEQ

-1491 SQGIISEARGTKP
+1491 SQGIISEGRGTKP

>member
-1 MLDWMKKLFN
+1 
-11 KEEEQTAMNKEVP
+11 EAEV
-24 KQIESQPKIPRVN
+24 
-37 HYTEAREAQMAS
+37 
-49 RNAGKCRFPLIPDD
+49 
-63 GFDEDDVREQPRF
+63 
-76 EEQHVQSGVYEDQPT
+76 
-91 QRGIKVE
+91 
-98 RSRRPYV
+98 
-105 EKVVATYEEPEVQY
+105 
-119 EPDPEP
+119 
-125 VVKKVSVPSQE
+125 
-136 SSRRPFR
+136 
-143 PTEMIS
+143 
-149 PIYGYNRPSVEK
+149 
-161 KVEKQEEEKE
+161 
-171 REDLEISV
+171 
-179 EGKSV
+179 
-184 VDAWLEK
+184 
-191 KGYTLSAFSEG
+191 
-202 QTTTPSSSGRAGN
+202 
-215 QQEEQNHSKKEE
+215 
-227 KSVVD
+227 
-232 QWLEKNGYEIERQ
+232 
-245 EPVVEEKEVVQ
+245 
-256 EINTPQEVSA
+256 
-266 DEFLHKTI
+266 I
-274 AERTED
+274 AE
-280 AGKEKDVVV
+280 V
-289 SNENSLQEE
+289 
-298 LVDSQVEHEDTILA
+298 
-312 EEMKCNTEIEK
+312 
-323 QTSEESVIVKAEE
+323 
-336 KLEETII
+336 
-343 VEIPEEFAEIAETEE
+343 
-358 PEVEV
+358 
-363 TAETEESEEVE
+363 
-374 VTAET
+374 

-397 EVTAETEESE
+397 EVITETEELEEVEVIAETEELEEVEVITETEESE
-407 EVEVTAETEESEE
+407 EVEV
-420 VEVTAEAEE
+420 
-429 SEEVEVTA
+429 
-437 ETEEF
+437 
-442 EEVKV
+442 
-447 IAEAE
+447 I
-452 ESEEAEV
+452 
-459 TTETE
+459 TET
-464 ESEEVEEIAETEE
+464 
-477 SEEVEEIAEAE
+477 E

-498 AEESEEVEVTTET
+498 AEESEE
-511 EESEEVEV
+511 
-519 TAETEESEEVEVTA
+519 AE
-533 EAEESEEVE
+533 
-542 VTAETEEFE
+542 
-551 EVKVIAEAEESEEA
+551 VIAE
-565 EVTTETEE
+565 V
-573 SEEVEEIAETEE
+573 
-585 SEEVEEIAEAEES
+585 EES

-611 EVEVT
+611 E
-616 TETEESEEVEV
+616 
-627 TAETEESEEVE
+627 AE
-638 VTAEAEESEEVEV
+638 
-651 TAETEEFEE
+651 
-660 VKVIAEAEESEE
+660 VIAEINAPVVETF
-672 VEEIAEAE
+672 VALEEIQQE
-680 ESEVEAFVE
+680 
-689 LEETQPEMVLDEA
+689 DEA

-724 SFANVLIAETEENKL
+724 SFADVLIAE
-739 VVEEALVAE
+739 
-748 EQPVVEEA
+748 EQ
-756 PIAEGKP
+756 P

-772 EQLVVEEALVA
+772 EQ
-783 EEQPVVEEAP
+783 Q
-793 IAEGKSVVEEAPVA
+793 VVEEAPVVEEQSVVEEQPVAEETLVA
-807 EEQLVVEETTIAEE
+807 EEQRVVEEAPVVEEQSVVEEQPVAEE
-821 KPVVPKEEPKR
+821 TPVAEEQPLVQKEEPKR

-855 HAARTSVMQPSMGER
+855 HAARANAMQPSANVR
-870 VENKPVHQVE
+870 VENKPVQQEVAEPQVE
-880 ESPVQ
+880 EHSVQQVVAEPQVEEHLVQQVVAEPQVEERPVQ
-885 QVVVESRVEE
+885 QVVAE
-895 QPVKQV
+895 
-901 VVDPQVEEQPM
+901 PQVEEHPV
-912 QQVVVEPQ
+912 QQVVAEPQ
-920 VEEQPMQQVVV
+920 VEEQPI
-931 EPQVKE
+931 
-937 QPMQQVVVEPQVE
+937 
-950 VQPMQQVVVEPQV
+950 
-963 KEQPMQQ
+963 
-970 VVVEP
+970 
-975 QVKEQP
+975 
-981 MQQVVVE
+981 
-988 PQVEEQ
+988 
-994 LGQQMVVESQVEEKP
+994 
-1009 MQQVVV
+1009 QQVVV

-1040 MRNVLQTPPTYT
+1040 MRNVLHTPPTYT

-1060 IPRQAAL
+1060 IPQQSAL
-1067 DNKEWLEEQ
+1067 DNTEWLEEQ

-1429 KPNYLFQQEDLLAKT
+1429 KPNYLFKQEDLLAKT
-1444 EQSESEDE
+1444 EQAESEDE
-1452 LFFDACQFVVEQ
+1452 LFFEACQFVVEQ

-1483 ARLIEEME
+1483 ARLIEEMQ

>member
-49 RNAGKCRFPLIPDD
+49 RNAGKCRFPLVPDN
-63 GFDEDDVREQPRF
+63 GFDEEDESEVNRF
-76 EEQHVQSGVYEDQPT
+76 EEQPVQGVAYEEPT
-91 QRGIKVE
+91 AQRGIKVE

-105 EKVVATYEEPEVQY
+105 EKVVSTYEEPEVQY
-119 EPDPEP
+119 EPVRESI
-125 VVKKVSVPSQE
+125 VKKVSAPSQE
-136 SSRRPFR
+136 SNRRPFR

-161 KVEKQEEEKE
+161 KVEKQEEVKE

-179 EGKSV
+179 EGKAV

-191 KGYTLSAFSEG
+191 KGYKLSDFSEG
-202 QTTTPSSSGRAGN
+202 QATSSAPGEVVEQKG
-215 QQEEQNHSKKEE
+215 QQGKKEE

-245 EPVVEEKEVVQ
+245 VPLVEEKEVIK
-256 EINTPQEVSA
+256 EMSTPQEVSA
-266 DEFLHKTI
+266 DELLHKTV
-274 AERTED
+274 AEQMES
-280 AGKEKDVVV
+280 AKLEKDVVV
-289 SNENSLQEE
+289 LNENNLQEE
-298 LVDSQVEHEDTILA
+298 LVASKVEHEDTILS
-312 EEMKCNTEIEK
+312 EEIKRNTEIKQPTIEVEK
-323 QTSEESVIVKAEE
+323 QAPEESVIVKAEE

-343 VEIPEEFAEIAETEE
+343 VEIPEELEEVEVITETEELEEVEVITETEELEEVEVIAETEE
-358 PEVEV
+358 PEEV
-363 TAETEESEEVE
+363 IAETEEPEEVIAETEESEEVE
-374 VTAET
+374 VIAETEESEEVEVIAETEELEEVEVIAETEESEEVEVIAETEESEEVEVIAETEESEEVEVIAETEESEEVEVIAETEELEEVEVIAETEELEEVEVIAETEELEEVEVIAET

-397 EVTAETEESE
+397 EV
-407 EVEVTAETEESEE
+407 
-420 VEVTAEAEE
+420 
-429 SEEVEVTA
+429 
-437 ETEEF
+437 
-442 EEVKV
+442 
-447 IAEAE
+447 
-452 ESEEAEV
+452 
-459 TTETE
+459 
-464 ESEEVEEIAETEE
+464 IAETEE
-477 SEEVEEIAEAE
+477 L
-488 ESEEVEVIAE
+488 EEVEVIAE
-498 AEESEEVEVTTET
+498 T
-511 EESEEVEV
+511 EEL
-519 TAETEESEEVEVTA
+519 
-533 EAEESEEVE
+533 
-542 VTAETEEFE
+542 
-551 EVKVIAEAEESEEA
+551 
-565 EVTTETEE
+565 
-573 SEEVEEIAETEE
+573 
-585 SEEVEEIAEAEES
+585 

-606 AEESE
+606 TEELE
-611 EVEVT
+611 EVEVIA
-616 TETEESEEVEV
+616 ETEELEEVEV
-627 TAETEESEEVE
+627 IAETEELEEVE
-638 VTAEAEESEEVEV
+638 VI
-651 TAETEEFEE
+651 AETKAP
-660 VKVIAEAEESEE
+660 V
-672 VEEIAEAE
+672 
-680 ESEVEAFVE
+680 VEAFVA
-689 LEETQPEMVLDEA
+689 LEEIQQEDEV
-702 IEQKSE
+702 IEQNNE

-718 TKKDVQ
+718 TKNDVQ
-724 SFANVLIAETEENKL
+724 SFANVLIAETEENKRVEEEAP
-739 VVEEALVAE
+739 VVEEQSVEEEVPVVE
-748 EQPVVEEA
+748 EQPVV
-756 PIAEGKP
+756 K
-763 VVEEAPVAE
+763 
-772 EQLVVEEALVA
+772 
-783 EEQPVVEEAP
+783 
-793 IAEGKSVVEEAPVA
+793 
-807 EEQLVVEETTIAEE
+807 
-821 KPVVPKEEPKR
+821 KEEPKR

-855 HAARTSVMQPSMGER
+855 HAARANAMQPSANVR
-870 VENKPVHQVE
+870 VENKPV
-880 ESPVQ
+880 Q
-885 QVVVESRVEE
+885 QEVAE
-895 QPVKQV
+895 
-901 VVDPQVEEQPM
+901 PQVEEQPM
-912 QQVVVEPQ
+912 QQVVVESQVEESPVQQVVAEPQVEEQPMQQVVAEPQVEESPVQQAVAEPQVEEQPMQQVVAEPQVEEQPMQQVVAEPQ

-937 QPMQQVVVEPQVE
+937 QPMQQVVVESQVE
-950 VQPMQQVVVEPQV
+950 
-963 KEQPMQQ
+963 EQPMQQ
-970 VVVEP
+970 VVVES
-975 QVKEQP
+975 QVEEQP
-981 MQQVVVE
+981 MQQVVAE

-994 LGQQMVVESQVEEKP
+994 P

-1025 EVQEKAYVVNQREND
+1025 EVKEKAYVVNQREND
-1040 MRNVLQTPPTYT
+1040 MRNVLHTPPTYT

-1060 IPRQAAL
+1060 IPQQSTL
-1067 DNKEWLEEQ
+1067 DNTEWLDEQ

-1269 EEMERRYELFAH
+1269 DEMERRYELFAH

-1290 NTIVSEREIPGET
+1290 NTIVSERDIPGET

-1420 TVDHVKKQM
+1420 TVDHVRKQM
-1429 KPNYLFQQEDLLAKT
+1429 KPNYLFKQEDLLAKT
-1444 EQSESEDE
+1444 EQAESEDE

>member
-49 RNAGKCRFPLIPDD
+49 RNAGKCRFPLVPDN
-63 GFDEDDVREQPRF
+63 GFDEEDESEVNRF
-76 EEQHVQSGVYEDQPT
+76 EEQPVQGVTYEEPT
-91 QRGIKVE
+91 AQRGIKVE

-105 EKVVATYEEPEVQY
+105 EKVVSTYEEPEVQY
-119 EPDPEP
+119 EPVRES
-125 VVKKVSVPSQE
+125 VVKKASVPSQE
-136 SSRRPFR
+136 SNRRPFR

-161 KVEKQEEEKE
+161 KKEKQEEVKE

-191 KGYTLSAFSEG
+191 KGYTLSDFSEG
-202 QTTTPSSSGRAGN
+202 QAPTSSSHRAAN
-215 QQEEQNHSKKEE
+215 QHGEQQYEENKKEE

-245 EPVVEEKEVVQ
+245 VPLVEEKEVIQ
-256 EINTPQEVSA
+256 EMSTPQEVSA
-266 DEFLHKTI
+266 DELLHKTV
-274 AERTED
+274 AEQMES
-280 AGKEKDVVV
+280 AKLEKDVVV
-289 SNENSLQEE
+289 LNENNLQEE
-298 LVDSQVEHEDTILA
+298 LVASKVEHEDTILS
-312 EEMKCNTEIEK
+312 EEIKRNTEIKQPTIEVEK
-323 QTSEESVIVKAEE
+323 QAPEESVIVKAEE

-343 VEIPEEFAEIAETEE
+343 VEIPEEVSKVEVIAETEE
-358 PEVEV
+358 FEEVVMETEAPEEVEV
-363 TAETEESEEVE
+363 IAETEESEEAEVVMETEAPEEVEVIAETEESEEAEVVMETEAPEEVEVIAEAEELEEVEVIAEAEELEEVEVIAEAEELEEVEVIAETEESEEVE
-374 VTAET
+374 VITET

-392 ESEEV
+392 ELEEV
-397 EVTAETEESE
+397 E
-407 EVEVTAETEESEE
+407 
-420 VEVTAEAEE
+420 
-429 SEEVEVTA
+429 
-437 ETEEF
+437 
-442 EEVKV
+442 V

-452 ESEEAEV
+452 ELEEVEVIAEAE
-459 TTETE
+459 ETE
-464 ESEEVEEIAETEE
+464 EVEVIAETEE
-477 SEEVEEIAEAE
+477 T
-488 ESEEVEVIAE
+488 EEVEVIAE
-498 AEESEEVEVTTET
+498 AEESEE
-511 EESEEVEV
+511 
-519 TAETEESEEVEVTA
+519 
-533 EAEESEEVE
+533 
-542 VTAETEEFE
+542 
-551 EVKVIAEAEESEEA
+551 A
-565 EVTTETEE
+565 EVIT
-573 SEEVEEIAETEE
+573 
-585 SEEVEEIAEAEES
+585 EAEES

-606 AEESE
+606 INAPV
-611 EVEVT
+611 VET
-616 TETEESEEVEV
+616 
-627 TAETEESEEVE
+627 
-638 VTAEAEESEEVEV
+638 
-651 TAETEEFEE
+651 
-660 VKVIAEAEESEE
+660 
-672 VEEIAEAE
+672 
-680 ESEVEAFVE
+680 FVA
-689 LEETQPEMVLDEA
+689 LEDIQQEDEA
-702 IEQKSE
+702 IEQKNE

-724 SFANVLIAETEENKL
+724 SFADVLI
-739 VVEEALVAE
+739 AE
-748 EQPVVEEA
+748 EQPVAEEA
-756 PIAEGKP
+756 RI
-763 VVEEAPVAE
+763 AE
-772 EQLVVEEALVA
+772 EQPTAEETPVV
-783 EEQPVVEEAP
+783 EEQPVV
-793 IAEGKSVVEEAPVA
+793 
-807 EEQLVVEETTIAEE
+807 Q
-821 KPVVPKEEPKR
+821 KEEPKR

-855 HAARTSVMQPSMGER
+855 HAARANAMQPSANVR
-870 VENKPVHQVE
+870 VENKPVQQEVAEPQVE
-880 ESPVQ
+880 ERPVQ
-885 QVVVESRVEE
+885 QVVAEPQMEE
-895 QPVKQV
+895 RPV
-901 VVDPQVEEQPM
+901 
-912 QQVVVEPQ
+912 QQEVAEPQ
-920 VEEQPMQQVVV
+920 VEEQPVQQVVA
-931 EPQVKE
+931 EPQ
-937 QPMQQVVVEPQVE
+937 M
-950 VQPMQQVVVEPQV
+950 
-963 KEQPMQQ
+963 
-970 VVVEP
+970 
-975 QVKEQP
+975 
-981 MQQVVVE
+981 
-988 PQVEEQ
+988 EEQ
-994 LGQQMVVESQVEEKP
+994 SI
-1009 MQQVVV
+1009 QQVVV

-1040 MRNVLQTPPTYT
+1040 MRNVLHTPPTYT

-1060 IPRQAAL
+1060 IPQQSAL
-1067 DNKEWLEEQ
+1067 DNTEWLEEQ

-1429 KPNYLFQQEDLLAKT
+1429 KPNYLFKQEDLLAKT
-1444 EQSESEDE
+1444 EQAESEDE
-1452 LFFDACQFVVEQ
+1452 LFLDACQFVVEQ

-1491 SQGIISEARGTKP
+1491 SQGIISEGRGTKP

>member
-1 MLDWMKKLFN
+1 
-11 KEEEQTAMNKEVP
+11 
-24 KQIESQPKIPRVN
+24 
-37 HYTEAREAQMAS
+37 
-49 RNAGKCRFPLIPDD
+49 
-63 GFDEDDVREQPRF
+63 
-76 EEQHVQSGVYEDQPT
+76 
-91 QRGIKVE
+91 
-98 RSRRPYV
+98 
-105 EKVVATYEEPEVQY
+105 
-119 EPDPEP
+119 
-125 VVKKVSVPSQE
+125 
-136 SSRRPFR
+136 
-143 PTEMIS
+143 
-149 PIYGYNRPSVEK
+149 
-161 KVEKQEEEKE
+161 
-171 REDLEISV
+171 
-179 EGKSV
+179 
-184 VDAWLEK
+184 
-191 KGYTLSAFSEG
+191 
-202 QTTTPSSSGRAGN
+202 
-215 QQEEQNHSKKEE
+215 
-227 KSVVD
+227 
-232 QWLEKNGYEIERQ
+232 
-245 EPVVEEKEVVQ
+245 
-256 EINTPQEVSA
+256 
-266 DEFLHKTI
+266 
-274 AERTED
+274 
-280 AGKEKDVVV
+280 
-289 SNENSLQEE
+289 
-298 LVDSQVEHEDTILA
+298 
-312 EEMKCNTEIEK
+312 
-323 QTSEESVIVKAEE
+323 
-336 KLEETII
+336 
-343 VEIPEEFAEIAETEE
+343 ETEE
-358 PEVEV
+358 SEEVEV
-363 TAETEESEEVE
+363 IAEAKESEEVEVIAEAKELEEVEVITETEESEEVEVIAETEESEEVE
-374 VTAET
+374 VIAEAKELEEVEVIAEAKELEEVEVITET

-392 ESEEV
+392 E
-397 EVTAETEESE
+397 T
-407 EVEVTAETEESEE
+407 
-420 VEVTAEAEE
+420 
-429 SEEVEVTA
+429 
-437 ETEEF
+437 
-442 EEVKV
+442 
-447 IAEAE
+447 
-452 ESEEAEV
+452 
-459 TTETE
+459 
-464 ESEEVEEIAETEE
+464 
-477 SEEVEEIAEAE
+477 
-488 ESEEVEVIAE
+488 EVIAE
-498 AEESEEVEVTTET
+498 TKAPVVETFV
-511 EESEEVEV
+511 
-519 TAETEESEEVEVTA
+519 AL
-533 EAEESEEVE
+533 
-542 VTAETEEFE
+542 
-551 EVKVIAEAEESEEA
+551 
-565 EVTTETEE
+565 
-573 SEEVEEIAETEE
+573 EEIQQE
-585 SEEVEEIAEAEES
+585 
-598 EEVEVIAE
+598 
-606 AEESE
+606 
-611 EVEVT
+611 
-616 TETEESEEVEV
+616 
-627 TAETEESEEVE
+627 
-638 VTAEAEESEEVEV
+638 
-651 TAETEEFEE
+651 
-660 VKVIAEAEESEE
+660 
-672 VEEIAEAE
+672 
-680 ESEVEAFVE
+680 
-689 LEETQPEMVLDEA
+689 DEA

-724 SFANVLIAETEENKL
+724 SFANVLIAETEENRR
-739 VVEEALVAE
+739 VVEEAQVAEEQRVVEEAPVVEEQRVVEEAPVVEEQRVVEETPIAE
-748 EQPVVEEA
+748 EQPVV
-756 PIAEGKP
+756 
-763 VVEEAPVAE
+763 
-772 EQLVVEEALVA
+772 Q
-783 EEQPVVEEAP
+783 
-793 IAEGKSVVEEAPVA
+793 
-807 EEQLVVEETTIAEE
+807 
-821 KPVVPKEEPKR
+821 KEEPKR

-855 HAARTSVMQPSMGER
+855 HAARANAMQPSANVR
-870 VENKPVHQVE
+870 VENKPVQQEVAEPQVE
-880 ESPVQ
+880 ERPVQ
-885 QVVVESRVEE
+885 QVVAE
-895 QPVKQV
+895 
-901 VVDPQVEEQPM
+901 PQVEENPM
-912 QQVVVEPQ
+912 QQVVAEPQVEERPVQQVVEPQ
-920 VEEQPMQQVVV
+920 VEERPVQQ
-931 EPQVKE
+931 
-937 QPMQQVVVEPQVE
+937 
-950 VQPMQQVVVEPQV
+950 
-963 KEQPMQQ
+963 
-970 VVVEP
+970 
-975 QVKEQP
+975 
-981 MQQVVVE
+981 VVE
-988 PQVEEQ
+988 PQVEERPV
-994 LGQQMVVESQVEEKP
+994 QQVAEPQVEERPVQQVVAEPQVEEQP

-1040 MRNVLQTPPTYT
+1040 MRNVLHTPPTYT

-1060 IPRQAAL
+1060 IPQQSAL
-1067 DNKEWLEEQ
+1067 DNTEWLEEQ

-1429 KPNYLFQQEDLLAKT
+1429 KPNYLFKQEDLLAKT
-1444 EQSESEDE
+1444 EQAESEDE
-1452 LFFDACQFVVEQ
+1452 LFLDACQFVVEQ

-1491 SQGIISEARGTKP
+1491 SQGIISEGRGTKP

>member
-1 MLDWMKKLFN
+1 M
-11 KEEEQTAMNKEVP
+11 
-24 KQIESQPKIPRVN
+24 
-37 HYTEAREAQMAS
+37 
-49 RNAGKCRFPLIPDD
+49 
-63 GFDEDDVREQPRF
+63 
-76 EEQHVQSGVYEDQPT
+76 
-91 QRGIKVE
+91 
-98 RSRRPYV
+98 
-105 EKVVATYEEPEVQY
+105 
-119 EPDPEP
+119 
-125 VVKKVSVPSQE
+125 
-136 SSRRPFR
+136 
-143 PTEMIS
+143 
-149 PIYGYNRPSVEK
+149 
-161 KVEKQEEEKE
+161 
-171 REDLEISV
+171 
-179 EGKSV
+179 
-184 VDAWLEK
+184 
-191 KGYTLSAFSEG
+191 
-202 QTTTPSSSGRAGN
+202 
-215 QQEEQNHSKKEE
+215 
-227 KSVVD
+227 
-232 QWLEKNGYEIERQ
+232 
-245 EPVVEEKEVVQ
+245 
-256 EINTPQEVSA
+256 
-266 DEFLHKTI
+266 
-274 AERTED
+274 
-280 AGKEKDVVV
+280 
-289 SNENSLQEE
+289 
-298 LVDSQVEHEDTILA
+298 
-312 EEMKCNTEIEK
+312 
-323 QTSEESVIVKAEE
+323 
-336 KLEETII
+336 
-343 VEIPEEFAEIAETEE
+343 AETEE
-358 PEVEV
+358 L
-363 TAETEESEEVE
+363 EEVE
-374 VTAET
+374 VITET

-392 ESEEV
+392 ESEE
-397 EVTAETEESE
+397 A
-407 EVEVTAETEESEE
+407 
-420 VEVTAEAEE
+420 
-429 SEEVEVTA
+429 
-437 ETEEF
+437 
-442 EEVKV
+442 
-447 IAEAE
+447 
-452 ESEEAEV
+452 
-459 TTETE
+459 
-464 ESEEVEEIAETEE
+464 
-477 SEEVEEIAEAE
+477 
-488 ESEEVEVIAE
+488 EVIAE
-498 AEESEEVEVTTET
+498 INAPVVETFV
-511 EESEEVEV
+511 
-519 TAETEESEEVEVTA
+519 AL
-533 EAEESEEVE
+533 
-542 VTAETEEFE
+542 
-551 EVKVIAEAEESEEA
+551 
-565 EVTTETEE
+565 
-573 SEEVEEIAETEE
+573 EEIQQE
-585 SEEVEEIAEAEES
+585 
-598 EEVEVIAE
+598 
-606 AEESE
+606 
-611 EVEVT
+611 
-616 TETEESEEVEV
+616 
-627 TAETEESEEVE
+627 
-638 VTAEAEESEEVEV
+638 
-651 TAETEEFEE
+651 
-660 VKVIAEAEESEE
+660 
-672 VEEIAEAE
+672 
-680 ESEVEAFVE
+680 
-689 LEETQPEMVLDEA
+689 DEA

-724 SFANVLIAETEENKL
+724 SFADVLIAE
-739 VVEEALVAE
+739 
-748 EQPVVEEA
+748 EQ
-756 PIAEGKP
+756 P

-772 EQLVVEEALVA
+772 EQQVVEEAPVVEEQSVVEEAPVVEEQPVAEETLVA
-783 EEQPVVEEAP
+783 EEQR
-793 IAEGKSVVEEAPVA
+793 VVEEAPVA
-807 EEQLVVEETTIAEE
+807 EEQRVVEEVPVAEE
-821 KPVVPKEEPKR
+821 QPVVQKEEPKR

-855 HAARTSVMQPSMGER
+855 HAARANAMQPSANVR
-870 VENKPVHQVE
+870 VENKPVQQEVAEPQVE
-880 ESPVQ
+880 EHPVQQVAAEPQMEEHPVQ
-885 QVVVESRVEE
+885 QVVA
-895 QPVKQV
+895 
-901 VVDPQVEEQPM
+901 
-912 QQVVVEPQ
+912 EPQ
-920 VEEQPMQQVVV
+920 VEEQPI
-931 EPQVKE
+931 
-937 QPMQQVVVEPQVE
+937 
-950 VQPMQQVVVEPQV
+950 
-963 KEQPMQQ
+963 
-970 VVVEP
+970 
-975 QVKEQP
+975 
-981 MQQVVVE
+981 
-988 PQVEEQ
+988 
-994 LGQQMVVESQVEEKP
+994 
-1009 MQQVVV
+1009 QQVVV

-1040 MRNVLQTPPTYT
+1040 MRNVLHTPPTYT

-1060 IPRQAAL
+1060 IPQQSAL
-1067 DNKEWLEEQ
+1067 DNTEWLEEQ

-1429 KPNYLFQQEDLLAKT
+1429 KPNYLFKQEDLLAKT
-1444 EQSESEDE
+1444 EQAESEDE
-1452 LFFDACQFVVEQ
+1452 LFFEACQFVVEQ

-1483 ARLIEEME
+1483 ARLIEEMQ

>member
-49 RNAGKCRFPLIPDD
+49 RNAGKCRFPLVPDN
-63 GFDEDDVREQPRF
+63 GFDEEDESEVNRF
-76 EEQHVQSGVYEDQPT
+76 EEQPVQGVTYEEPT
-91 QRGIKVE
+91 AQRGIKVE

-105 EKVVATYEEPEVQY
+105 EKVVSTYEEPEVQY
-119 EPDPEP
+119 EPVRES
-125 VVKKVSVPSQE
+125 VVKKASVPSQE
-136 SSRRPFR
+136 SNRRPFR

-161 KVEKQEEEKE
+161 KEEKQEEVKE

-191 KGYTLSAFSEG
+191 KGYTLSDFSEG
-202 QTTTPSSSGRAGN
+202 QAPTSSSHRAAN
-215 QQEEQNHSKKEE
+215 QQGEQQYEENKKEE

-245 EPVVEEKEVVQ
+245 VPLVEEKEVIQ
-256 EINTPQEVSA
+256 EMSTPQEVSA
-266 DEFLHKTI
+266 DELLHKTV
-274 AERTED
+274 AEQMES
-280 AGKEKDVVV
+280 AKLEKDVVV
-289 SNENSLQEE
+289 LNENNLQEE
-298 LVDSQVEHEDTILA
+298 LVASKVEHEDTILS
-312 EEMKCNTEIEK
+312 EEIKRNTEIKQPTIEVEK
-323 QTSEESVIVKAEE
+323 QAPEESVIVKAEE

-343 VEIPEEFAEIAETEE
+343 VEIPEE
-358 PEVEV
+358 V
-363 TAETEESEEVE
+363 SK
-374 VTAET
+374 
-379 EESEEVEVIAEAE
+379 VEVI
-392 ESEEV
+392 
-397 EVTAETEESE
+397 
-407 EVEVTAETEESEE
+407 
-420 VEVTAEAEE
+420 
-429 SEEVEVTA
+429 A

-442 EEVKV
+442 EEVVMETEELEEVEV
-447 IAEAE
+447 ITETE

-459 TTETE
+459 
-464 ESEEVEEIAETEE
+464 
-477 SEEVEEIAEAE
+477 IAEAE

-498 AEESEEVEVTTET
+498 AEESEEVEVIAEAEESEEVEVIAETEELEEVEVIAETEELEEVEVITET

-519 TAETEESEEVEVTA
+519 
-533 EAEESEEVE
+533 
-542 VTAETEEFE
+542 
-551 EVKVIAEAEESEEA
+551 I
-565 EVTTETEE
+565 TET
-573 SEEVEEIAETEE
+573 
-585 SEEVEEIAEAEES
+585 EES

-611 EVEVT
+611 EVEVIA
-616 TETEESEEVEV
+616 EVEESEEAEVIAEVEESEEVE
-627 TAETEESEEVE
+627 
-638 VTAEAEESEEVEV
+638 
-651 TAETEEFEE
+651 
-660 VKVIAEAEESEE
+660 VIAEAEESEE
-672 VEEIAEAE
+672 AEVIAEINAPVVETFVALEEIQQE
-680 ESEVEAFVE
+680 
-689 LEETQPEMVLDEA
+689 DEA

-708 FIHVAEADEQ
+708 FIYVAEADEQ

-724 SFANVLIAETEENKL
+724 SFADVLIAE
-739 VVEEALVAE
+739 
-748 EQPVVEEA
+748 EQ
-756 PIAEGKP
+756 P

-772 EQLVVEEALVA
+772 EQQVVEEAPVVEEQSVVEEAPVVEEQPVAEETLVAEEQRVVEEAPVVEEQRVVEEVPVA
-783 EEQPVVEEAP
+783 EEQPVV
-793 IAEGKSVVEEAPVA
+793 
-807 EEQLVVEETTIAEE
+807 Q
-821 KPVVPKEEPKR
+821 KEEPKR

-855 HAARTSVMQPSMGER
+855 HAARANAMQPSANVR
-870 VENKPVHQVE
+870 VENKPV
-880 ESPVQ
+880 Q
-885 QVVVESRVEE
+885 QEVA
-895 QPVKQV
+895 
-901 VVDPQVEEQPM
+901 
-912 QQVVVEPQ
+912 EPQ
-920 VEEQPMQQVVV
+920 VEEQPMQQVVA
-931 EPQVKE
+931 
-937 QPMQQVVVEPQVE
+937 EPQVE
-950 VQPMQQVVVEPQV
+950 ERPVQQVVAEPQV
-963 KEQPMQQ
+963 EERPVQQ
-970 VVVEP
+970 VVAEP
-975 QVKEQP
+975 QVEEHP
-981 MQQVVVE
+981 VQQVVAKPQVEEQTMKQVVAE

-994 LGQQMVVESQVEEKP
+994 TMKQVVAEPQVEERLVQQVVAEP
-1009 MQQVVV
+1009 QVEEHSVQQVVAEPQVEEHSVQQVVAEPQVEEQPIQQVVV

-1040 MRNVLQTPPTYT
+1040 MRNVLHTPPTYT

-1060 IPRQAAL
+1060 IPQQSAL
-1067 DNKEWLEEQ
+1067 DNTEWLEEQ

-1429 KPNYLFQQEDLLAKT
+1429 KPNYLFKQEDLLAKT
-1444 EQSESEDE
+1444 EQAESEDE
-1452 LFFDACQFVVEQ
+1452 LFFEACQFVVEQ

-1483 ARLIEEME
+1483 ARLIEEMQ